1 MTYPLLPL
9 QAGSRRLALI
19 VIPLLLVLSLAATC
33 PAVPTP
39 PPAPAPTPALPVSLS
54 ATPQGTAAGQLG
66 ILPYLSAF
74 LDTDGD
80 MSVEEVATPGM
91 MPSFQPLHPRTLPRS
106 SGVTWLRL
114 EIPAAGTERTESLM
128 LDLGQGVPAGAVLYT
143 PDIDPLSRQTTWQ
156 ESQANW
162 RNLLP
167 LPLPAETPQVCF
179 IRLDGQPP
187 LWFAPTLRSLD
198 NLAGAP
204 ESLLGPGVMLA
215 LAVVMLLALLRGI
228 TERGQWR
235 FWTAL
240 YVGAALTHAV
250 LGGPDLGAGNITPAD
265 AVSAMAPGLA
275 LMFLAHLARH
285 LMQTA
290 SHSRLLDI
298 QYLLLSLPGAVL
310 ALLPL
315 WPDFSW
321 LGRFLPLWPMLALI
335 FVPTTLGA
343 WLMGVPGARRFLLGC
358 LVAALGAGLAV
369 LDLGTLLPP
378 FVQGTLPLWG
388 TALSALIIA
397 GMSAPGREAGTSA
410 EPADPLAPGR
420 PARNQTITDPNLRLL
435 DTDGNT
441 LPLMTG
447 LSQPAPAPATVE
459 AESAS
464 ATAIRRLEQALA
476 APLREIVEQD
486 RQLEQCALPHD
497 VRSRVE
503 NMGRRARQALSL
515 LHDPAGDAA
524 APAAPAPTDTARA
537 EKRVFDLRKT
547 LRQAHDTCR
556 PLAEKSGIALGWHV
570 PADLEQLYEGP
581 AGELEDVLR
590 LLLEDALRATKGGKI
605 HFAVRR
611 VPDSKHPGHL
621 LFQVRDTGTG
631 LPPEQR
637 SASLLARIWELSS
650 SHGGFLGVESGPRGT
665 SVIFTLQLHLPEA
678 SDGEDLPTVLVCAP
692 DAATRHE
699 LGAMLRDLPCT
710 CHETGTLAHGLATG
724 ARKGRTPAAVLL
736 VCGPEASVDAA
747 PLLRRYHSLA
757 ERTGPFGAVALT
769 PDQSQWDALAHAG
782 FSHALTL
789 PVSEDALRETVLEIL
804 GSHDDVADLGAPLPE
819 TRQADAPLPDLF
831 GPAAAPQADQGMPD
845 LLLSTDDIPQQTAPA
860 APAAASA
867 DLPDLFAAPAA
878 AAADTAQAEPLPLTD
893 DMRLDMPAAQTA
905 RPVADAVQPEE
916 AAPAESPVQENENA
930 PDAAEDIAPA
940 PAPAAPDFPSVP
952 MPETAE
958 TNEAAMPEAPVKE
971 EEPAAPAADMTRE
984 EPLPQQETAAA
995 AAAAPADV
1003 AAEALSDE
1011 MDSAEEAGTKAV
1023 AGADVTPPARDE
1035 AAAVSPS
1042 APAFPAPAREAAA
1055 EQAPPAD
1062 DVQTGD
1068 APTDAAE
1075 APVSDAVQ
1083 PEEAASAD
1091 SPVQENENAPEAAED
1106 VAPAPAP
1113 AAPDFPSVPVGE
1125 TAETNEAAMPEAPTR
1140 EEDTSVPAT
1149 DMTQEEPLPQQETA
1163 DAAPADVAA
1172 EALSDEMDS
1181 TDEAGAETVADTD
1194 VTPSAQDEAAAVPP
1208 SAPAFPAPAREAAA
1222 EQTLPADDVQTGDAS
1237 TDAAEAPVSDAVQPE
1252 EAASADS
1259 PVQENENAPEAAE
1272 DVAPAPAPAAPDFPS
1287 VPVAEMAE
1295 TNEAA
1300 MPEAPAREEDTAA
1313 PAAGM
1318 TREEP
1323 LPQQE
1328 TADAAPAD
1336 VAAEALSDE
1345 MDSTDEAGAE
1355 TVADTDVTPSAQDE
1369 AAAVPPSAPAFPA
1382 PAREAAAEQT
1392 LPADDVQTGDAST
1405 DAAEAPVSD
1414 AVQPE
1419 EAASADSPV
1428 QENENAPEAAEDVA
1442 PAPAPAAPDFPSVPV
1457 AEMAETNE
1465 AAMPEAPV
1473 KEAGPVA
1480 PVADMTREE
1489 PLPQQETADAAA
1501 AAPADDATGATVDEK
1516 ERTEAPVA
1524 DAQAASA
1531 TRAPAF
1537 PSVEAAASPLAGG
1550 YVSPSLRHAGEWVG
1564 EPMPIGTPVDRP
1576 APRQEETVSAPVE
1589 TVVTVRPLRRDVSPD
1604 EIARKLGKPSLVPTD
1619 KSALITPQPRKSS
1632 STGPGAGTQPA
1643 FPGAPV
1649 EEAPQAVPGS
1659 KDVSSLPD
1667 MTPDSTTLLASGR
1680 EETSR
1685 TRAAANTLMRFLSR
1699 FHTGN
1704 GQPQDKEEAR
1714 SPQAPAATAQE
1725 RQGTPRPM
1733 PRKDAPREETPGTTA
1748 DIPATTNPWIERRA
1762 ASRPVAPTPRMP
1774 VPPMPQRPQPPDDP
1788 EDPLPALMWRMD
1800 KYLAE
1805 AGYALEQRR
1814 LHLVADAAGR
1824 LAAEAESYG
1833 FRVLGRMARC
1843 VESAGRAKDLQ
1854 AVTDLLPELATAVE
1868 RHRIS
1873 MGS

>member
-1 MTYPLLPL
+1 MTYPLLPV
-9 QAGSRRLALI
+9 QAACRRLALI

-39 PPAPAPTPALPVSLS
+39 PPVPAPTPALPASLS
-54 ATPQGTAAGQLG
+54 AAPQASATGQLG

-80 MSVEEVATPGM
+80 MSVEEVAAPGM
-91 MPSFQPLHPRTLPRS
+91 MASFQPLHPRALPRS

-114 EIPAAGTERTESLM
+114 EIPAAGTARAESLM

-162 RNLLP
+162 RNLLL

-198 NLAGAP
+198 NLASAP

-285 LMQTA
+285 LMQTP

-321 LGRFLPLWPMLALI
+321 MGRFLPLWPMLALI

-397 GMSAPGREAGTSA
+397 GMSAPGRETGSSA
-410 EPADPLAPGR
+410 EATDPLAPGR
-420 PARNQTITDPNLRLL
+420 PAQNQTITDPNLRLL

-476 APLREIVEQD
+476 APLREIVEQN

-503 NMGRRARQALSL
+503 SMGRRARQALRL
-515 LHDPAGDAA
+515 LHDPAGETA
-524 APAAPAPTDTARA
+524 APATPSLTETARA

-547 LRQAHDTCR
+547 LRQTHETCR
-556 PLAEKSGIALGWHV
+556 ALAEKAGIALGWHV

-581 AGELEDVLR
+581 AGDLEDVLR
-590 LLLEDALRATKGGKI
+590 LLLEDAVRASKGGKI

-611 VPDSKHPGHL
+611 VPDSKNPGHL

-678 SDGEDLPTVLVCAP
+678 SDDEELPTVLVCAP
-692 DAATRHE
+692 DAATRRE

-710 CHETGTLAHGLATG
+710 YHETGTLAHGLAAG

-736 VCGPEASVDAA
+736 ICGPEASVDAA

-789 PVSEDALRETVLEIL
+789 PVAEDALRETVLEIL

-819 TRQADAPLPDLF
+819 SRQAEAPLPDLF
-831 GPAAAPQADQGMPD
+831 GPAPAPQADQGMPD
-845 LLLSTDDIPQQTAPA
+845 LLLSTDDVPQQTAPA
-860 APAAASA
+860 APAATSG

-878 AAADTAQAEPLPLTD
+878 AVADAAPAEPLPLTD
-893 DMRLDMPAAQTA
+893 DMRLDAPAAQ
-905 RPVADAVQPEE
+905 PVADAAQPVEPAAADSPVQEKENASDATADEIPAAPTAPAFPSVPIAETPADAMPEAPVEAKEE
-916 AAPAESPVQENENA
+916 AAAPANETAQDEEKPRQETTADAAPAAPADGPDKADEAPAARADDAEEPVAAAPAPADVASPVQDESAVAPLSAPASPAQEAEAEQPLPGDDVHADAAQPVEPAAADSPVQEKENAPDATADEVPAAPTAPAFPSVPVAETPADAMPEAPVEAKEEAAAPADETAQDEEEPRQEMTADAAPTAPVDGPDEAPAARADDAEESVTAAPAPADVTSPAQEGSAAAPLSAPATPAQESEAEQPLPGDDAREDAAEAPVADAAQPAEPAATDSPVQENENA
-930 PDAAEDIAPA
+930 PDASADEV
-940 PAPAAPDFPSVP
+940 PAAP
-952 MPETAE
+952 T
-958 TNEAAMPEAPVKE
+958 
-971 EEPAAPAADMTRE
+971 APA
-984 EPLPQQETAAA
+984 
-995 AAAAPADV
+995 
-1003 AAEALSDE
+1003 
-1011 MDSAEEAGTKAV
+1011 
-1023 AGADVTPPARDE
+1023 
-1035 AAAVSPS
+1035 
-1042 APAFPAPAREAAA
+1042 
-1055 EQAPPAD
+1055 
-1062 DVQTGD
+1062 
-1068 APTDAAE
+1068 
-1075 APVSDAVQ
+1075 
-1083 PEEAASAD
+1083 
-1091 SPVQENENAPEAAED
+1091 
-1106 VAPAPAP
+1106 
-1113 AAPDFPSVPVGE
+1113 
-1125 TAETNEAAMPEAPTR
+1125 
-1140 EEDTSVPAT
+1140 
-1149 DMTQEEPLPQQETA
+1149 
-1163 DAAPADVAA
+1163 
-1172 EALSDEMDS
+1172 
-1181 TDEAGAETVADTD
+1181 
-1194 VTPSAQDEAAAVPP
+1194 
-1208 SAPAFPAPAREAAA
+1208 
-1222 EQTLPADDVQTGDAS
+1222 
-1237 TDAAEAPVSDAVQPE
+1237 
-1252 EAASADS
+1252 
-1259 PVQENENAPEAAE
+1259 
-1272 DVAPAPAPAAPDFPS
+1272 FPS
-1287 VPVAEMAE
+1287 VPVAE
-1295 TNEAA
+1295 TH
-1300 MPEAPAREEDTAA
+1300 D
-1313 PAAGM
+1313 
-1318 TREEP
+1318 
-1323 LPQQE
+1323 
-1328 TADAAPAD
+1328 DA
-1336 VAAEALSDE
+1336 L
-1345 MDSTDEAGAE
+1345 
-1355 TVADTDVTPSAQDE
+1355 
-1369 AAAVPPSAPAFPA
+1369 
-1382 PAREAAAEQT
+1382 
-1392 LPADDVQTGDAST
+1392 
-1405 DAAEAPVSD
+1405 
-1414 AVQPE
+1414 
-1419 EAASADSPV
+1419 
-1428 QENENAPEAAEDVA
+1428 
-1442 PAPAPAAPDFPSVPV
+1442 
-1457 AEMAETNE
+1457 
-1465 AAMPEAPV
+1465 PEAPV
-1473 KEAGPVA
+1473 EAKE
-1480 PVADMTREE
+1480 
-1489 PLPQQETADAAA
+1489 
-1501 AAPADDATGATVDEK
+1501 
-1516 ERTEAPVA
+1516 
-1524 DAQAASA
+1524 
-1531 TRAPAF
+1531 
-1537 PSVEAAASPLAGG
+1537 EAAASPLSGG

-1564 EPMPIGTPVDRP
+1564 EPMPIGTPVSRP
-1576 APRQEETVSAPVE
+1576 APRQEETASAPVE

-1619 KSALITPQPRKSS
+1619 RSALITPQPRKSS
-1632 STGPGAGTQPA
+1632 SSGPAAGTQPA

-1704 GQPQDKEEAR
+1704 SQPQDREEEDKG
-1714 SPQAPAATAQE
+1714 PQAPAATVQE

-1733 PRKDAPREETPGTTA
+1733 PKKEAPREETTETTA
-1748 DIPATTNPWIERRA
+1748 DIPATTNPWIERRTA
-1762 ASRPVAPTPRMP
+1762 PRPVAPTPRMP

>member
-447 LSQPAPAPATVE
+447 LSQSAPAPATVE

-476 APLREIVEQD
+476 APLREIVEQN

-524 APAAPAPTDTARA
+524 APVVPAPADTARA

-547 LRQAHDTCR
+547 LRQTHDTCR

-878 AAADTAQAEPLPLTD
+878 AAADTAQTEPLPLTD
-893 DMRLDMPAAQTA
+893 DMRLDTPAAQTA
-905 RPVADAVQPEE
+905 RPVADAAQPEE
-916 AAPAESPVQENENA
+916 AAP
-930 PDAAEDIAPA
+930 
-940 PAPAAPDFPSVP
+940 
-952 MPETAE
+952 
-958 TNEAAMPEAPVKE
+958 
-971 EEPAAPAADMTRE
+971 
-984 EPLPQQETAAA
+984 
-995 AAAAPADV
+995 
-1003 AAEALSDE
+1003 
-1011 MDSAEEAGTKAV
+1011 
-1023 AGADVTPPARDE
+1023 
-1035 AAAVSPS
+1035 
-1042 APAFPAPAREAAA
+1042 
-1055 EQAPPAD
+1055 
-1062 DVQTGD
+1062 
-1068 APTDAAE
+1068 
-1075 APVSDAVQ
+1075 
-1083 PEEAASAD
+1083 AD

-1113 AAPDFPSVPVGE
+1113 
-1125 TAETNEAAMPEAPTR
+1125 T
-1140 EEDTSVPAT
+1140 
-1149 DMTQEEPLPQQETA
+1149 
-1163 DAAPADVAA
+1163 
-1172 EALSDEMDS
+1172 
-1181 TDEAGAETVADTD
+1181 
-1194 VTPSAQDEAAAVPP
+1194 
-1208 SAPAFPAPAREAAA
+1208 
-1222 EQTLPADDVQTGDAS
+1222 
-1237 TDAAEAPVSDAVQPE
+1237 
-1252 EAASADS
+1252 
-1259 PVQENENAPEAAE
+1259 
-1272 DVAPAPAPAAPDFPS
+1272 APDFPS
-1287 VPVAEMAE
+1287 VPVAETAE
-1295 TNEAA
+1295 TSEAA
-1300 MPEAPAREEDTAA
+1300 MSEAPAREEDTAV
-1313 PAAGM
+1313 PA
-1318 TREEP
+1318 T
-1323 LPQQE
+1323 
-1328 TADAAPAD
+1328 
-1336 VAAEALSDE
+1336 
-1345 MDSTDEAGAE
+1345 
-1355 TVADTDVTPSAQDE
+1355 
-1369 AAAVPPSAPAFPA
+1369 
-1382 PAREAAAEQT
+1382 
-1392 LPADDVQTGDAST
+1392 
-1405 DAAEAPVSD
+1405 
-1414 AVQPE
+1414 
-1419 EAASADSPV
+1419 
-1428 QENENAPEAAEDVA
+1428 
-1442 PAPAPAAPDFPSVPV
+1442 
-1457 AEMAETNE
+1457 
-1465 AAMPEAPV
+1465 
-1473 KEAGPVA
+1473 
-1480 PVADMTREE
+1480 DMTQEE

>member
-1 MTYPLLPL
+1 MTYPLLSL
-9 QAGSRRLALI
+9 QAGFRRLALI

-476 APLREIVEQD
+476 APLREIVEQN

-524 APAAPAPTDTARA
+524 APAAPAPADTARA

-710 CHETGTLAHGLATG
+710 CHETGTLAHGLAAG

-736 VCGPEASVDAA
+736 ICGPEASVDAA

-878 AAADTAQAEPLPLTD
+878 AAADTAQTEPLPLTD
-893 DMRLDMPAAQTA
+893 DMRLDTPAAQTA

-916 AAPAESPVQENENA
+916 AASADSPVQENENA

-952 MPETAE
+952 VAETAE
-958 TNEAAMPEAPVKE
+958 TNDAAMPEAPVKEEGPAAPAADMTREEPLPQQETADAGTPADTAAEALSDEMDSTDEAGAEMVADADVTPPAQDEAAAVPPSAPAFPAPARETAAEQAPPADGVQTSDAPTDAAEAPVSDAVQPEEAASADSPVQENENTPEAAEDVAPAPAPAAPDFPSVPVAETAETNDAAMPEAPVKE

-984 EPLPQQETAAA
+984 EPLPQQETA
-995 AAAAPADV
+995 
-1003 AAEALSDE
+1003 
-1011 MDSAEEAGTKAV
+1011 
-1023 AGADVTPPARDE
+1023 
-1035 AAAVSPS
+1035 
-1042 APAFPAPAREAAA
+1042 
-1055 EQAPPAD
+1055 
-1062 DVQTGD
+1062 
-1068 APTDAAE
+1068 
-1075 APVSDAVQ
+1075 
-1083 PEEAASAD
+1083 
-1091 SPVQENENAPEAAED
+1091 
-1106 VAPAPAP
+1106 
-1113 AAPDFPSVPVGE
+1113 
-1125 TAETNEAAMPEAPTR
+1125 
-1140 EEDTSVPAT
+1140 
-1149 DMTQEEPLPQQETA
+1149 

-1181 TDEAGAETVADTD
+1181 TEEAGAKAMTDTD
-1194 VTPSAQDEAAAVPP
+1194 VPSPARDETAAVPP

-1222 EQTLPADDVQTGDAS
+1222 EQALPADDVQTGDAP
-1237 TDAAEAPVSDAVQPE
+1237 TDAAEAPMSDAVQPE

-1259 PVQENENAPEAAE
+1259 PVQE
-1272 DVAPAPAPAAPDFPS
+1272 S
-1287 VPVAEMAE
+1287 
-1295 TNEAA
+1295 
-1300 MPEAPAREEDTAA
+1300 
-1313 PAAGM
+1313 
-1318 TREEP
+1318 
-1323 LPQQE
+1323 
-1328 TADAAPAD
+1328 
-1336 VAAEALSDE
+1336 
-1345 MDSTDEAGAE
+1345 
-1355 TVADTDVTPSAQDE
+1355 
-1369 AAAVPPSAPAFPA
+1369 
-1382 PAREAAAEQT
+1382 
-1392 LPADDVQTGDAST
+1392 
-1405 DAAEAPVSD
+1405 
-1414 AVQPE
+1414 
-1419 EAASADSPV
+1419 
-1428 QENENAPEAAEDVA
+1428 ENAPEAAEDVA

-1480 PVADMTREE
+1480 PAADMTREE

>member
-524 APAAPAPTDTARA
+524 APAAPAPADTARA

-984 EPLPQQETAAA
+984 EPLPQQETADAD
-995 AAAAPADV
+995 APADA
-1003 AAEALSDE
+1003 AAETLSDE
-1011 MDSAEEAGTKAV
+1011 MDSTEEAGAKAMTDT
-1023 AGADVTPPARDE
+1023 DVPSPARDE
-1035 AAAVSPS
+1035 TAAVSPS
-1042 APAFPAPAREAAA
+1042 APAFPAPARETAA

-1062 DVQTGD
+1062 GVQTSD
-1068 APTDAAE
+1068 AP
-1075 APVSDAVQ
+1075 
-1083 PEEAASAD
+1083 
-1091 SPVQENENAPEAAED
+1091 
-1106 VAPAPAP
+1106 
-1113 AAPDFPSVPVGE
+1113 
-1125 TAETNEAAMPEAPTR
+1125 
-1140 EEDTSVPAT
+1140 
-1149 DMTQEEPLPQQETA
+1149 
-1163 DAAPADVAA
+1163 
-1172 EALSDEMDS
+1172 
-1181 TDEAGAETVADTD
+1181 
-1194 VTPSAQDEAAAVPP
+1194 
-1208 SAPAFPAPAREAAA
+1208 
-1222 EQTLPADDVQTGDAS
+1222 
-1237 TDAAEAPVSDAVQPE
+1237 
-1252 EAASADS
+1252 
-1259 PVQENENAPEAAE
+1259 
-1272 DVAPAPAPAAPDFPS
+1272 
-1287 VPVAEMAE
+1287 
-1295 TNEAA
+1295 
-1300 MPEAPAREEDTAA
+1300 
-1313 PAAGM
+1313 
-1318 TREEP
+1318 
-1323 LPQQE
+1323 
-1328 TADAAPAD
+1328 
-1336 VAAEALSDE
+1336 
-1345 MDSTDEAGAE
+1345 
-1355 TVADTDVTPSAQDE
+1355 
-1369 AAAVPPSAPAFPA
+1369 
-1382 PAREAAAEQT
+1382 
-1392 LPADDVQTGDAST
+1392 T

-1473 KEAGPVA
+1473 KEEEPAA
-1480 PVADMTREE
+1480 PAADMTREE

-1704 GQPQDKEEAR
+1704 GQPQDKEEAK
-1714 SPQAPAATAQE
+1714 SPQAPAGTAQE

-1733 PRKDAPREETPGTTA
+1733 PRKDAPREETPGPTA

>member
-524 APAAPAPTDTARA
+524 APAAPAPADTARA

-692 DAATRHE
+692 DAATRRE

-710 CHETGTLAHGLATG
+710 CHETGTLAHGLAAG

-845 LLLSTDDIPQQTAPA
+845 LLLSTDDIPQRTAPA

-878 AAADTAQAEPLPLTD
+878 AAADTAQTEPLPLTD
-893 DMRLDMPAAQTA
+893 DMRLDTPAAQTA
-905 RPVADAVQPEE
+905 RPVVDAVQPEE
-916 AAPAESPVQENENA
+916 AASTDSPVQENENA
-930 PDAAEDIAPA
+930 PEAVEDVAPA

-971 EEPAAPAADMTRE
+971 EGPAAPAADMTQE
-984 EPLPQQETAAA
+984 EPLPQQETADA
-995 AAAAPADV
+995 AAAAPADD
-1003 AAEALSDE
+1003 AAETLSDE
-1011 MDSAEEAGTKAV
+1011 MDSTDEAGAETV
-1023 AGADVTPPARDE
+1023 ADTDVTPSAQDE

-1113 AAPDFPSVPVGE
+1113 AAPDFPSVPVAE
-1125 TAETNEAAMPEAPTR
+1125 MAETNEAAMPEAPTR

-1149 DMTQEEPLPQQETA
+1149 
-1163 DAAPADVAA
+1163 
-1172 EALSDEMDS
+1172 
-1181 TDEAGAETVADTD
+1181 
-1194 VTPSAQDEAAAVPP
+1194 
-1208 SAPAFPAPAREAAA
+1208 
-1222 EQTLPADDVQTGDAS
+1222 
-1237 TDAAEAPVSDAVQPE
+1237 
-1252 EAASADS
+1252 
-1259 PVQENENAPEAAE
+1259 
-1272 DVAPAPAPAAPDFPS
+1272 
-1287 VPVAEMAE
+1287 
-1295 TNEAA
+1295 
-1300 MPEAPAREEDTAA
+1300 
-1313 PAAGM
+1313 
-1318 TREEP
+1318 
-1323 LPQQE
+1323 
-1328 TADAAPAD
+1328 
-1336 VAAEALSDE
+1336 
-1345 MDSTDEAGAE
+1345 
-1355 TVADTDVTPSAQDE
+1355 
-1369 AAAVPPSAPAFPA
+1369 
-1382 PAREAAAEQT
+1382 
-1392 LPADDVQTGDAST
+1392 
-1405 DAAEAPVSD
+1405 
-1414 AVQPE
+1414 
-1419 EAASADSPV
+1419 
-1428 QENENAPEAAEDVA
+1428 
-1442 PAPAPAAPDFPSVPV
+1442 
-1457 AEMAETNE
+1457 
-1465 AAMPEAPV
+1465 
-1473 KEAGPVA
+1473 
-1480 PVADMTREE
+1480 DMTREE

-1501 AAPADDATGATVDEK
+1501 AAPADDATGSTVDEK
-1516 ERTEAPVA
+1516 ERTEAPVS

-1537 PSVEAAASPLAGG
+1537 PSVEATASPLAGG

-1564 EPMPIGTPVDRP
+1564 EPMPIGTPVSRP
-1576 APRQEETVSAPVE
+1576 APRQEETVSSPVE

-1632 STGPGAGTQPA
+1632 NTGPAAGTQPA

-1649 EEAPQAVPGS
+1649 EETPQAVPGS

-1704 GQPQDKEEAR
+1704 SQPQDKEEAT
-1714 SPQAPAATAQE
+1714 SPQTPAATAQE

-1733 PRKDAPREETPGTTA
+1733 PKKEAPREETPGTTA
-1748 DIPATTNPWIERRA
+1748 DIPATANPWIERRTA
-1762 ASRPVAPTPRMP
+1762 PRPVAPTPRMP

>member
-476 APLREIVEQD
+476 APLREIVEQN
-486 RQLEQCALPHD
+486 RQLEQCVLPHD

-515 LHDPAGDAA
+515 LHDPAGDAP
-524 APAAPAPTDTARA
+524 APAAPAPADTARA

-665 SVIFTLQLHLPEA
+665 SVIFTLQLHLPDA

-710 CHETGTLAHGLATG
+710 CHETGTLAHGLAAG

-819 TRQADAPLPDLF
+819 TRQTDAPLPDLF

-867 DLPDLFAAPAA
+867 DLPDLFAAPANA
-878 AAADTAQAEPLPLTD
+878 TADTAQTDPLPLTD
-893 DMRLDMPAAQTA
+893 DMRLDTPAAQTA

-916 AAPAESPVQENENA
+916 AAPADSPVQENENA
-930 PDAAEDIAPA
+930 PEAAEDVAPP

-952 MPETAE
+952 MAETAE
-958 TNEAAMPEAPVKE
+958 TSEAAMPEAPVKE
-971 EEPAAPAADMTRE
+971 AGPAAPAADMTRE
-984 EPLPQQETAAA
+984 EPLPQQETADAG
-995 AAAAPADV
+995 APAD
-1003 AAEALSDE
+1003 AAADTLSDE
-1011 MDSAEEAGTKAV
+1011 MDSTEEAGAKAV
-1023 AGADVTPPARDE
+1023 ADADVPSPARDE

-1042 APAFPAPAREAAA
+1042 APAFPAPARETAA
-1055 EQAPPAD
+1055 EQTLPAD

-1068 APTDAAE
+1068 VRTDADE

-1083 PEEAASAD
+1083 PEEAAPAD

-1106 VAPAPAP
+1106 VAPPPAP
-1113 AAPDFPSVPVGE
+1113 AAPDFPSVPMAE
-1125 TAETNEAAMPEAPTR
+1125 TAET
-1140 EEDTSVPAT
+1140 S
-1149 DMTQEEPLPQQETA
+1149 
-1163 DAAPADVAA
+1163 
-1172 EALSDEMDS
+1172 
-1181 TDEAGAETVADTD
+1181 
-1194 VTPSAQDEAAAVPP
+1194 
-1208 SAPAFPAPAREAAA
+1208 
-1222 EQTLPADDVQTGDAS
+1222 
-1237 TDAAEAPVSDAVQPE
+1237 
-1252 EAASADS
+1252 
-1259 PVQENENAPEAAE
+1259 
-1272 DVAPAPAPAAPDFPS
+1272 
-1287 VPVAEMAE
+1287 
-1295 TNEAA
+1295 
-1300 MPEAPAREEDTAA
+1300 
-1313 PAAGM
+1313 
-1318 TREEP
+1318 
-1323 LPQQE
+1323 
-1328 TADAAPAD
+1328 
-1336 VAAEALSDE
+1336 
-1345 MDSTDEAGAE
+1345 
-1355 TVADTDVTPSAQDE
+1355 
-1369 AAAVPPSAPAFPA
+1369 
-1382 PAREAAAEQT
+1382 
-1392 LPADDVQTGDAST
+1392 
-1405 DAAEAPVSD
+1405 
-1414 AVQPE
+1414 
-1419 EAASADSPV
+1419 
-1428 QENENAPEAAEDVA
+1428 
-1442 PAPAPAAPDFPSVPV
+1442 
-1457 AEMAETNE
+1457 E

-1473 KEAGPVA
+1473 KEAGPAA
-1480 PVADMTREE
+1480 PAADMTREE
-1489 PLPQQETADAAA
+1489 PLPQQEAADAAA
-1501 AAPADDATGATVDEK
+1501 AAPADAATGATVDEK

-1524 DAQAASA
+1524 DAQASA

-1537 PSVEAAASPLAGG
+1537 PSVEAVASPLAGG

-1564 EPMPIGTPVDRP
+1564 EPMPIGTPVNRP

-1748 DIPATTNPWIERRA
+1748 DIPATTNPWIERRT

>member
-54 ATPQGTAAGQLG
+54 ATPQGAAAGQLG

-265 AVSAMAPGLA
+265 AISAMAPGLA

-476 APLREIVEQD
+476 APLREIVEQN

-503 NMGRRARQALSL
+503 NMGRRVRQALSL
-515 LHDPAGDAA
+515 LHDPAGDAP
-524 APAAPAPTDTARA
+524 APAAPAPADTARA

-692 DAATRHE
+692 DAATRRE

-710 CHETGTLAHGLATG
+710 CHETGTLAHGLAAG

-736 VCGPEASVDAA
+736 ICGPEASVDAA

-878 AAADTAQAEPLPLTD
+878 AAADTAQAETLPLTD
-893 DMRLDMPAAQTA
+893 DMRLDTPAAQTA

-916 AAPAESPVQENENA
+916 AA
-930 PDAAEDIAPA
+930 
-940 PAPAAPDFPSVP
+940 
-952 MPETAE
+952 
-958 TNEAAMPEAPVKE
+958 
-971 EEPAAPAADMTRE
+971 
-984 EPLPQQETAAA
+984 
-995 AAAAPADV
+995 
-1003 AAEALSDE
+1003 
-1011 MDSAEEAGTKAV
+1011 
-1023 AGADVTPPARDE
+1023 
-1035 AAAVSPS
+1035 
-1042 APAFPAPAREAAA
+1042 
-1055 EQAPPAD
+1055 
-1062 DVQTGD
+1062 
-1068 APTDAAE
+1068 
-1075 APVSDAVQ
+1075 
-1083 PEEAASAD
+1083 SAD
-1091 SPVQENENAPEAAED
+1091 SPVQESENAPEAAED

-1113 AAPDFPSVPVGE
+1113 AAPDFPSVPVAE
-1125 TAETNEAAMPEAPTR
+1125 TAETNEAAMPEAPAR
-1140 EEDTSVPAT
+1140 EEDTAVPAT

-1181 TDEAGAETVADTD
+1181 TDEAGAETVADAD
-1194 VTPSAQDEAAAVPP
+1194 VTPPARDEAAAVSP

-1222 EQTLPADDVQTGDAS
+1222 EQAPPADGVQTGDAP

-1259 PVQENENAPEAAE
+1259 PVQEHENAPEAAE

-1287 VPVAEMAE
+1287 VPVAETAE
-1295 TNEAA
+1295 TSEAA
-1300 MPEAPAREEDTAA
+1300 MPEAPAREADTAV
-1313 PAAGM
+1313 PATDM
-1318 TREEP
+1318 TQEEP

-1355 TVADTDVTPSAQDE
+1355 TVADADVTPPARDE
-1369 AAAVPPSAPAFPA
+1369 AAAVSPSAPAFPA
-1382 PAREAAAEQT
+1382 PAREAAAEQAP
-1392 LPADDVQTGDAST
+1392 PADGVQTGDAPT

-1419 EAASADSPV
+1419 EVASADSPV

-1442 PAPAPAAPDFPSVPV
+1442 PPPAPAAPDFPSVP
-1457 AEMAETNE
+1457 MAETAETSE

-1473 KEAGPVA
+1473 KEEGPAA
-1480 PVADMTREE
+1480 PAADMTREE
-1489 PLPQQETADAAA
+1489 PLPQQEAADAAA
-1501 AAPADDATGATVDEK
+1501 AAPADAATGATVDEK

-1524 DAQAASA
+1524 DAQASA

-1537 PSVEAAASPLAGG
+1537 PSVEAVASPIAGG

-1632 STGPGAGTQPA
+1632 STGPAAGTQPA

-1748 DIPATTNPWIERRA
+1748 DIPATTNPWIERRT

>member
-9 QAGSRRLALI
+9 QAGTRRLALI
-19 VIPLLLVLSLAATC
+19 VIPLLLVLCLAATC

-114 EIPAAGTERTESLM
+114 EIPAAGTERAESLM

-198 NLAGAP
+198 NLASAP

-420 PARNQTITDPNLRLL
+420 PAQNQTITDPNLRLL

-476 APLREIVEQD
+476 APLREIVEQN

-497 VRSRVE
+497 ARSRVE

-524 APAAPAPTDTARA
+524 APAAPTPADTARA

-710 CHETGTLAHGLATG
+710 CHETGTLAHGLAAG

-736 VCGPEASVDAA
+736 ICGPEASVDAA

-860 APAAASA
+860 APAAASG

-878 AAADTAQAEPLPLTD
+878 AAADTAQAEPLTLTD
-893 DMRLDMPAAQTA
+893 DMRLDTPAAQTA
-905 RPVADAVQPEE
+905 RPVANAVQPEE
-916 AAPAESPVQENENA
+916 AASADSSVQENENA
-930 PDAAEDIAPA
+930 PEAAEDVVPA
-940 PAPAAPDFPSVP
+940 PAPAVPDFPSVP
-952 MPETAE
+952 VAEMVETAE
-958 TNEAAMPEAPVKE
+958 KNDVAMPEAPAKE
-971 EEPAAPAADMTRE
+971 EEPAAPAAGMTQA
-984 EPLPQQETAAA
+984 EPLPQQETADAD
-995 AAAAPADV
+995 APADA
-1003 AAEALSDE
+1003 AAEALSDK
-1011 MDSAEEAGTKAV
+1011 MDSAEEAGAEAV
-1023 AGADVTPPARDE
+1023 ADADVTPPAQDE
-1035 AAAVSPS
+1035 AAEVSPS
-1042 APAFPAPAREAAA
+1042 APVFPAPAQEAATD
-1055 EQAPPAD
+1055 QPLSVD
-1062 DVQTGD
+1062 DVQTDD
-1068 APTDAAE
+1068 ARAGADE
-1075 APVSDAVQ
+1075 APVSDTAQ

-1091 SPVQENENAPEAAED
+1091 SPVQE
-1106 VAPAPAP
+1106 
-1113 AAPDFPSVPVGE
+1113 S
-1125 TAETNEAAMPEAPTR
+1125 
-1140 EEDTSVPAT
+1140 
-1149 DMTQEEPLPQQETA
+1149 
-1163 DAAPADVAA
+1163 
-1172 EALSDEMDS
+1172 
-1181 TDEAGAETVADTD
+1181 
-1194 VTPSAQDEAAAVPP
+1194 
-1208 SAPAFPAPAREAAA
+1208 
-1222 EQTLPADDVQTGDAS
+1222 
-1237 TDAAEAPVSDAVQPE
+1237 
-1252 EAASADS
+1252 
-1259 PVQENENAPEAAE
+1259 ENAPEAAE

-1287 VPVAEMAE
+1287 VPVAEMVE
-1295 TNEAA
+1295 TNDAA
-1300 MPEAPAREEDTAA
+1300 MPEAPAKEEEPAA

-1318 TREEP
+1318 TQEE
-1323 LPQQE
+1323 
-1328 TADAAPAD
+1328 T
-1336 VAAEALSDE
+1336 
-1345 MDSTDEAGAE
+1345 
-1355 TVADTDVTPSAQDE
+1355 
-1369 AAAVPPSAPAFPA
+1369 
-1382 PAREAAAEQT
+1382 
-1392 LPADDVQTGDAST
+1392 
-1405 DAAEAPVSD
+1405 
-1414 AVQPE
+1414 
-1419 EAASADSPV
+1419 
-1428 QENENAPEAAEDVA
+1428 
-1442 PAPAPAAPDFPSVPV
+1442 
-1457 AEMAETNE
+1457 
-1465 AAMPEAPV
+1465 
-1473 KEAGPVA
+1473 
-1480 PVADMTREE
+1480 
-1489 PLPQQETADAAA
+1489 LPQQETADAAA
-1501 AAPADDATGATVDEK
+1501 AAPTDDATGSTVDEK
-1516 ERTEAPVA
+1516 EPTEAPVS
-1524 DAQAASA
+1524 DAQAAPVM
-1531 TRAPAF
+1531 RAPAF

-1632 STGPGAGTQPA
+1632 STGPAAGAQPA

-1704 GQPQDKEEAR
+1704 SQPQDKEEAK
-1714 SPQAPAATAQE
+1714 SPQTPAATAQE

-1733 PRKDAPREETPGTTA
+1733 PRKEAPREETPGTTA
-1748 DIPATTNPWIERRA
+1748 DIPATTNPWIERRTA
-1762 ASRPVAPTPRMP
+1762 PRPVAPTPRMP

>member
-9 QAGSRRLALI
+9 QAGFRRLALI

-114 EIPAAGTERTESLM
+114 EIPAAGTESTESLM

-524 APAAPAPTDTARA
+524 APAAPAPADTARA

-692 DAATRHE
+692 DTATRRE

-710 CHETGTLAHGLATG
+710 CHETGTLAHGLAAG

-878 AAADTAQAEPLPLTD
+878 AAADTAQTEPLPLTD
-893 DMRLDMPAAQTA
+893 DMRLDTPAAQTA
-905 RPVADAVQPEE
+905 RPVV
-916 AAPAESPVQENENA
+916 
-930 PDAAEDIAPA
+930 
-940 PAPAAPDFPSVP
+940 
-952 MPETAE
+952 
-958 TNEAAMPEAPVKE
+958 
-971 EEPAAPAADMTRE
+971 
-984 EPLPQQETAAA
+984 
-995 AAAAPADV
+995 
-1003 AAEALSDE
+1003 
-1011 MDSAEEAGTKAV
+1011 
-1023 AGADVTPPARDE
+1023 
-1035 AAAVSPS
+1035 
-1042 APAFPAPAREAAA
+1042 
-1055 EQAPPAD
+1055 
-1062 DVQTGD
+1062 
-1068 APTDAAE
+1068 
-1075 APVSDAVQ
+1075 DAVQ
-1083 PEEAASAD
+1083 PEEAASTD
-1091 SPVQENENAPEAAED
+1091 SPVQENENAPEAVED

-1125 TAETNEAAMPEAPTR
+1125 MAETNEAAMPEAPTR
-1140 EEDTSVPAT
+1140 EEDTSAPAA
-1149 DMTQEEPLPQQETA
+1149 DMTREEPLPQQETA
-1163 DAAPADVAA
+1163 DADAPADAAA

-1181 TDEAGAETVADTD
+1181 TDEAGTETVADTD
-1194 VTPSAQDEAAAVPP
+1194 VTPPAQDEAAAVPP

-1222 EQTLPADDVQTGDAS
+1222 EQTLPADDVQTGDAP

-1252 EAASADS
+1252 EAA
-1259 PVQENENAPEAAE
+1259 P
-1272 DVAPAPAPAAPDFPS
+1272 
-1287 VPVAEMAE
+1287 
-1295 TNEAA
+1295 
-1300 MPEAPAREEDTAA
+1300 
-1313 PAAGM
+1313 
-1318 TREEP
+1318 
-1323 LPQQE
+1323 
-1328 TADAAPAD
+1328 
-1336 VAAEALSDE
+1336 
-1345 MDSTDEAGAE
+1345 
-1355 TVADTDVTPSAQDE
+1355 
-1369 AAAVPPSAPAFPA
+1369 
-1382 PAREAAAEQT
+1382 
-1392 LPADDVQTGDAST
+1392 
-1405 DAAEAPVSD
+1405 
-1414 AVQPE
+1414 
-1419 EAASADSPV
+1419 ADSPV

-1473 KEAGPVA
+1473 KEAGPAA
-1480 PVADMTREE
+1480 PAADMTREE

-1632 STGPGAGTQPA
+1632 STGPAAGTQPA

-1748 DIPATTNPWIERRA
+1748 DIPATTHPWIERRT

>member
-1 MTYPLLPL
+1 MTHPLLPT
-9 QAGSRRLALI
+9 QAASRRLALI

-39 PPAPAPTPALPVSLS
+39 PPASAPTPALPADLS
-54 ATPQGTAAGQLG
+54 ATPRGSAAGQLD

-80 MSVEEVATPGM
+80 RSVEEVAAPGM
-91 MPSFQPLHPRTLPRS
+91 LSSFRPLHPRTLPRS

-114 EIPAAGTERTESLM
+114 EIPAAGPGRPAPLV

-143 PDIDPLSRQTTWQ
+143 PGIDPLSRQTTWQ
-156 ESQANW
+156 EDRANW
-162 RNLLP
+162 RNLLC
-167 LPLPAETPQVCF
+167 LPLPGETPQICY

-187 LWFAPTLRSLD
+187 LWVAPTLRSLD
-198 NLAGAP
+198 NLADAP
-204 ESLLGPGVMLA
+204 ECLLGPGVMLA

-265 AVSAMAPGLA
+265 AVSAMTPGLA

-321 LGRFLPLWPMLALI
+321 MGRYLPLWPMLALI

-369 LDLGTLLPP
+369 LDFGTLLPP

-397 GMSAPGREAGTSA
+397 GMSAPGRETETAAAG
-410 EPADPLAPGR
+410 PADPPAPDR
-420 PARNQTITDPNLRLL
+420 SAQSQTITDPNLRLL
-435 DTDGNT
+435 DTEGNT

-459 AESAS
+459 ADSAS

-476 APLREIVEQD
+476 VPLRELVEQN
-486 RQLEQCALPHD
+486 RQLEQCSLPHD

-503 NMGRRARQALSL
+503 GMGRRARQALRL

-524 APAAPAPTDTARA
+524 APAAPAPTDGARA
-537 EKRVFDLRKT
+537 ATRAFDLRRMLQKT
-547 LRQAHDTCR
+547 HEHCR
-556 PLAEKSGIALGWHV
+556 ALAEKSGIALGWHV
-570 PADLEQLYEGP
+570 PSDLEQRYEGP
-581 AGELEDVLR
+581 AGDLEETLR
-590 LLLEDALRATKGGKI
+590 LLLEDAVRASKGGKV
-605 HFAVRR
+605 HFAVRH

-637 SASLLARIWELSS
+637 SAPLLARIWELSS
-650 SHGGFLGVESGPRGT
+650 AHGGFLGVESGPRGT
-665 SVIFTLQLHLPEA
+665 SVIFTLQLQLPEA
-678 SDGEDLPTVLVCAP
+678 SADDLPTVLVCAP
-692 DAATRHE
+692 DAATRRE

-710 CHETGTLAHGLATG
+710 CRETGTLAHGLAAG
-724 ARKGRTPAAVLL
+724 ARRGGTPATVLL
-736 VCGPEASVDAA
+736 VCGPEASVEAA
-747 PLLRRYHSLA
+747 PMLRRYHGLA

-769 PDQSQWDALAHAG
+769 PDQSQWDALANAG

-831 GPAAAPQADQGMPD
+831 GPVAAPQADQGMPD
-845 LLLSTDDIPQQTAPA
+845 LLLSTDDMPERTVPA
-860 APAAASA
+860 AQAATGG
-867 DLPDLFAAPAA
+867 DLPDLFAAPASAGAEA
-878 AAADTAQAEPLPLTD
+878 APAAPLSLTD
-893 DMRLDMPAAQTA
+893 DMRCDAPVAPVAPVAQTA
-905 RPVADAVQPEE
+905 RPEAEQPLPADDEQSGAVRADAAAASAADDAQP
-916 AAPAESPVQENENA
+916 V
-930 PDAAEDIAPA
+930 APA
-940 PAPAAPDFPSVP
+940 P
-952 MPETAE
+952 
-958 TNEAAMPEAPVKE
+958 
-971 EEPAAPAADMTRE
+971 
-984 EPLPQQETAAA
+984 
-995 AAAAPADV
+995 
-1003 AAEALSDE
+1003 
-1011 MDSAEEAGTKAV
+1011 
-1023 AGADVTPPARDE
+1023 
-1035 AAAVSPS
+1035 
-1042 APAFPAPAREAAA
+1042 
-1055 EQAPPAD
+1055 
-1062 DVQTGD
+1062 
-1068 APTDAAE
+1068 
-1075 APVSDAVQ
+1075 
-1083 PEEAASAD
+1083 AD
-1091 SPVQENENAPEAAED
+1091 SPVQENDAAPEAAED
-1106 VAPAPAP
+1106 GGPAPAP
-1113 AAPDFPSVPVGE
+1113 
-1125 TAETNEAAMPEAPTR
+1125 T
-1140 EEDTSVPAT
+1140 
-1149 DMTQEEPLPQQETA
+1149 
-1163 DAAPADVAA
+1163 
-1172 EALSDEMDS
+1172 
-1181 TDEAGAETVADTD
+1181 
-1194 VTPSAQDEAAAVPP
+1194 
-1208 SAPAFPAPAREAAA
+1208 
-1222 EQTLPADDVQTGDAS
+1222 
-1237 TDAAEAPVSDAVQPE
+1237 
-1252 EAASADS
+1252 
-1259 PVQENENAPEAAE
+1259 
-1272 DVAPAPAPAAPDFPS
+1272 APDFPS
-1287 VPVAEMAE
+1287 VPVAAMDD
-1295 TNEAA
+1295 AA
-1300 MPEAPAREEDTAA
+1300 TQEAPLEEEKEGAPTAEA
-1313 PAAGM
+1313 PQ
-1318 TREEP
+1318 EEA
-1323 LPQQE
+1323 LSQQG
-1328 TADAAPAD
+1328 TADAAAPAD
-1336 VAAEALSDE
+1336 GPAASSDAA
-1345 MDSTDEAGAE
+1345 DSTEEAVAE
-1355 TVADTDVTPSAQDE
+1355 TGADVDMPSPAQDE
-1369 AAAVPPSAPAFPA
+1369 AA
-1382 PAREAAAEQT
+1382 
-1392 LPADDVQTGDAST
+1392 
-1405 DAAEAPVSD
+1405 EAPR
-1414 AVQPE
+1414 P
-1419 EAASADSPV
+1419 
-1428 QENENAPEAAEDVA
+1428 
-1442 PAPAPAAPDFPSVPV
+1442 
-1457 AEMAETNE
+1457 
-1465 AAMPEAPV
+1465 
-1473 KEAGPVA
+1473 
-1480 PVADMTREE
+1480 
-1489 PLPQQETADAAA
+1489 
-1501 AAPADDATGATVDEK
+1501 
-1516 ERTEAPVA
+1516 
-1524 DAQAASA
+1524 
-1531 TRAPAF
+1531 APAF
-1537 PSVEAAASPLAGG
+1537 PSADAARPLAGG

-1564 EPMPIGTPVDRP
+1564 EPMPIGTPVSRP
-1576 APRQEETVSAPVE
+1576 VPRREEAASAPVE

-1619 KSALITPQPRKSS
+1619 KSALITPPPRK
-1632 STGPGAGTQPA
+1632 GPGSGPAAGTQPA

-1649 EEAPQAVPGS
+1649 EEAPHAVPGS

-1699 FHTGN
+1699 FHTGSS
-1704 GQPQDKEEAR
+1704 QPRDDREEDKG
-1714 SPQAPAATAQE
+1714 PQAPAATVQE
-1725 RQGTPRPM
+1725 RQGTPRPI
-1733 PRKDAPREETPGTTA
+1733 PKKEGPQQKSPEAAAEIPTA
-1748 DIPATTNPWIERRA
+1748 ANPWIERRTAPRPA
-1762 ASRPVAPTPRMP
+1762 APAPRVP

-1873 MGS
+1873 LGS

>member
-524 APAAPAPTDTARA
+524 APAAPAPADTARA

-692 DAATRHE
+692 DAATRRE

-710 CHETGTLAHGLATG
+710 CHETGPLAHGLAAG
-724 ARKGRTPAAVLL
+724 ARKGRSPAAVLL

-878 AAADTAQAEPLPLTD
+878 AAADTAQTEPLPLTD
-893 DMRLDMPAAQTA
+893 DMRLDTPAAQTA
-905 RPVADAVQPEE
+905 RPVVDAVQPEE
-916 AAPAESPVQENENA
+916 AASTDSPVQENENA
-930 PDAAEDIAPA
+930 PEAVEDVAPA
-940 PAPAAPDFPSVP
+940 PAPAAPNFPSVP

-971 EEPAAPAADMTRE
+971 EGPAAPAADMT
-984 EPLPQQETAAA
+984 Q
-995 AAAAPADV
+995 
-1003 AAEALSDE
+1003 
-1011 MDSAEEAGTKAV
+1011 
-1023 AGADVTPPARDE
+1023 
-1035 AAAVSPS
+1035 
-1042 APAFPAPAREAAA
+1042 
-1055 EQAPPAD
+1055 
-1062 DVQTGD
+1062 
-1068 APTDAAE
+1068 
-1075 APVSDAVQ
+1075 
-1083 PEEAASAD
+1083 
-1091 SPVQENENAPEAAED
+1091 
-1106 VAPAPAP
+1106 
-1113 AAPDFPSVPVGE
+1113 
-1125 TAETNEAAMPEAPTR
+1125 
-1140 EEDTSVPAT
+1140 
-1149 DMTQEEPLPQQETA
+1149 
-1163 DAAPADVAA
+1163 
-1172 EALSDEMDS
+1172 
-1181 TDEAGAETVADTD
+1181 
-1194 VTPSAQDEAAAVPP
+1194 
-1208 SAPAFPAPAREAAA
+1208 
-1222 EQTLPADDVQTGDAS
+1222 
-1237 TDAAEAPVSDAVQPE
+1237 
-1252 EAASADS
+1252 
-1259 PVQENENAPEAAE
+1259 
-1272 DVAPAPAPAAPDFPS
+1272 
-1287 VPVAEMAE
+1287 
-1295 TNEAA
+1295 
-1300 MPEAPAREEDTAA
+1300 
-1313 PAAGM
+1313 
-1318 TREEP
+1318 
-1323 LPQQE
+1323 
-1328 TADAAPAD
+1328 
-1336 VAAEALSDE
+1336 
-1345 MDSTDEAGAE
+1345 
-1355 TVADTDVTPSAQDE
+1355 
-1369 AAAVPPSAPAFPA
+1369 
-1382 PAREAAAEQT
+1382 
-1392 LPADDVQTGDAST
+1392 
-1405 DAAEAPVSD
+1405 
-1414 AVQPE
+1414 
-1419 EAASADSPV
+1419 
-1428 QENENAPEAAEDVA
+1428 
-1442 PAPAPAAPDFPSVPV
+1442 
-1457 AEMAETNE
+1457 
-1465 AAMPEAPV
+1465 
-1473 KEAGPVA
+1473 
-1480 PVADMTREE
+1480 EE

-1501 AAPADDATGATVDEK
+1501 AAPADVATGATVDEK

-1748 DIPATTNPWIERRA
+1748 DIPATTHPWIERRT

>member
-459 AESAS
+459 AQSAS

-476 APLREIVEQD
+476 APLREIVEQN
-486 RQLEQCALPHD
+486 RQLEQCTLPHD

-524 APAAPAPTDTARA
+524 APAAPAPADTARA

-710 CHETGTLAHGLATG
+710 CHETGTLAHGLAAG

-878 AAADTAQAEPLPLTD
+878 AAADTAQTEPLPLTD
-893 DMRLDMPAAQTA
+893 DMRLDTPAAQTA

-916 AAPAESPVQENENA
+916 AASAESPVQENENA
-930 PDAAEDIAPA
+930 PEAAEDVAPA
-940 PAPAAPDFPSVP
+940 PAPAAPDFPSAPVA
-952 MPETAE
+952 ETAE

-971 EEPAAPAADMTRE
+971 EETAAPAAGMTQE
-984 EPLPQQETAAA
+984 EPLPQQETADAGT
-995 AAAAPADV
+995 PADA

-1023 AGADVTPPARDE
+1023 ADTDVPSPARDE

-1055 EQAPPAD
+1055 EQALPAD

-1083 PEEAASAD
+1083 PEEAAPAE
-1091 SPVQENENAPEAAED
+1091 SPVQEHENAPEAAED
-1106 VAPAPAP
+1106 VAPATAP
-1113 AAPDFPSVPVGE
+1113 AAPDFPSVPMPE
-1125 TAETNEAAMPEAPTR
+1125 TAETNEAAMPEAPAR
-1140 EEDTSVPAT
+1140 EEDTAVPAT

-1163 DAAPADVAA
+1163 DADAPADAVA

-1181 TDEAGAETVADTD
+1181 TDEAGAKAVADTD
-1194 VTPSAQDEAAAVPP
+1194 VTPPAQDEAAAVPP

-1222 EQTLPADDVQTGDAS
+1222 EQTLPADDVQTGDAP
-1237 TDAAEAPVSDAVQPE
+1237 TDAAEAPVSDAAQPE
-1252 EAASADS
+1252 EAAPADS

-1328 TADAAPAD
+1328 TADAA
-1336 VAAEALSDE
+1336 
-1345 MDSTDEAGAE
+1345 
-1355 TVADTDVTPSAQDE
+1355 
-1369 AAAVPPSAPAFPA
+1369 
-1382 PAREAAAEQT
+1382 
-1392 LPADDVQTGDAST
+1392 
-1405 DAAEAPVSD
+1405 
-1414 AVQPE
+1414 
-1419 EAASADSPV
+1419 
-1428 QENENAPEAAEDVA
+1428 
-1442 PAPAPAAPDFPSVPV
+1442 
-1457 AEMAETNE
+1457 
-1465 AAMPEAPV
+1465 
-1473 KEAGPVA
+1473 
-1480 PVADMTREE
+1480 
-1489 PLPQQETADAAA
+1489 A
-1501 AAPADDATGATVDEK
+1501 AAPADAATGATVEEK

-1524 DAQAASA
+1524 DAQAAAA

-1537 PSVEAAASPLAGG
+1537 PSVEAAGSPLAGG

-1632 STGPGAGTQPA
+1632 STGPAAGTQPA

-1748 DIPATTNPWIERRA
+1748 DIPTTTNPWIERRT

>member
-524 APAAPAPTDTARA
+524 APAAPAPADTARA

-692 DAATRHE
+692 DAATRRE

-710 CHETGTLAHGLATG
+710 CHETGTLAHGLAAG

-878 AAADTAQAEPLPLTD
+878 AAADTAQTEPLPLTD
-893 DMRLDMPAAQTA
+893 DMRLDTPAAQTA
-905 RPVADAVQPEE
+905 RPVVDAVQPEE
-916 AAPAESPVQENENA
+916 AASTDSPVQENENA
-930 PDAAEDIAPA
+930 PEAVEDVAPA

-971 EEPAAPAADMTRE
+971 EGPAAPAADMTQE
-984 EPLPQQETAAA
+984 EPLPQQETADA
-995 AAAAPADV
+995 AAAAPADD
-1003 AAEALSDE
+1003 AAETLSDE
-1011 MDSAEEAGTKAV
+1011 MDSTDEAGAKAV
-1023 AGADVTPPARDE
+1023 ADTDVTPPARDE
-1035 AAAVSPS
+1035 AAAVPPS

-1055 EQAPPAD
+1055 EQALPAD

-1075 APVSDAVQ
+1075 APMSDAVQ

-1091 SPVQENENAPEAAED
+1091 SPVQESENAPEAAED

-1113 AAPDFPSVPVGE
+1113 AAPDFPSVPVAE

-1181 TDEAGAETVADTD
+1181 TDEADAETVADTD

-1222 EQTLPADDVQTGDAS
+1222 EQALPADDVQTGDAP
-1237 TDAAEAPVSDAVQPE
+1237 TDAAEAPMSDAVQPE

-1259 PVQENENAPEAAE
+1259 PVQESENAP
-1272 DVAPAPAPAAPDFPS
+1272 
-1287 VPVAEMAE
+1287 
-1295 TNEAA
+1295 
-1300 MPEAPAREEDTAA
+1300 
-1313 PAAGM
+1313 
-1318 TREEP
+1318 
-1323 LPQQE
+1323 
-1328 TADAAPAD
+1328 
-1336 VAAEALSDE
+1336 
-1345 MDSTDEAGAE
+1345 
-1355 TVADTDVTPSAQDE
+1355 
-1369 AAAVPPSAPAFPA
+1369 
-1382 PAREAAAEQT
+1382 
-1392 LPADDVQTGDAST
+1392 
-1405 DAAEAPVSD
+1405 
-1414 AVQPE
+1414 
-1419 EAASADSPV
+1419 
-1428 QENENAPEAAEDVA
+1428 
-1442 PAPAPAAPDFPSVPV
+1442 
-1457 AEMAETNE
+1457 
-1465 AAMPEAPV
+1465 
-1473 KEAGPVA
+1473 
-1480 PVADMTREE
+1480 
-1489 PLPQQETADAAA
+1489 
-1501 AAPADDATGATVDEK
+1501 
-1516 ERTEAPVA
+1516 
-1524 DAQAASA
+1524 
-1531 TRAPAF
+1531 
-1537 PSVEAAASPLAGG
+1537 EAAASPLAGG

-1748 DIPATTNPWIERRA
+1748 DIPATTHPWIERRT

>member
-524 APAAPAPTDTARA
+524 APAAPAPADTARA

-692 DAATRHE
+692 DAATRRE

-710 CHETGTLAHGLATG
+710 CHETGTLAHGLAAG

-878 AAADTAQAEPLPLTD
+878 AAADTAQTEPLPLTD
-893 DMRLDMPAAQTA
+893 DMRLNTPAAQTA
-905 RPVADAVQPEE
+905 RPVVDAVQPEE
-916 AAPAESPVQENENA
+916 AASTDSPVQENENA
-930 PDAAEDIAPA
+930 PEAVEDVAPA

-971 EEPAAPAADMTRE
+971 EGPA
-984 EPLPQQETAAA
+984 
-995 AAAAPADV
+995 
-1003 AAEALSDE
+1003 
-1011 MDSAEEAGTKAV
+1011 
-1023 AGADVTPPARDE
+1023 
-1035 AAAVSPS
+1035 
-1042 APAFPAPAREAAA
+1042 
-1055 EQAPPAD
+1055 
-1062 DVQTGD
+1062 
-1068 APTDAAE
+1068 
-1075 APVSDAVQ
+1075 
-1083 PEEAASAD
+1083 
-1091 SPVQENENAPEAAED
+1091 
-1106 VAPAPAP
+1106 
-1113 AAPDFPSVPVGE
+1113 
-1125 TAETNEAAMPEAPTR
+1125 
-1140 EEDTSVPAT
+1140 
-1149 DMTQEEPLPQQETA
+1149 
-1163 DAAPADVAA
+1163 
-1172 EALSDEMDS
+1172 
-1181 TDEAGAETVADTD
+1181 
-1194 VTPSAQDEAAAVPP
+1194 
-1208 SAPAFPAPAREAAA
+1208 
-1222 EQTLPADDVQTGDAS
+1222 
-1237 TDAAEAPVSDAVQPE
+1237 
-1252 EAASADS
+1252 
-1259 PVQENENAPEAAE
+1259 
-1272 DVAPAPAPAAPDFPS
+1272 
-1287 VPVAEMAE
+1287 
-1295 TNEAA
+1295 
-1300 MPEAPAREEDTAA
+1300 
-1313 PAAGM
+1313 
-1318 TREEP
+1318 
-1323 LPQQE
+1323 
-1328 TADAAPAD
+1328 
-1336 VAAEALSDE
+1336 
-1345 MDSTDEAGAE
+1345 
-1355 TVADTDVTPSAQDE
+1355 
-1369 AAAVPPSAPAFPA
+1369 
-1382 PAREAAAEQT
+1382 
-1392 LPADDVQTGDAST
+1392 
-1405 DAAEAPVSD
+1405 
-1414 AVQPE
+1414 
-1419 EAASADSPV
+1419 
-1428 QENENAPEAAEDVA
+1428 
-1442 PAPAPAAPDFPSVPV
+1442 
-1457 AEMAETNE
+1457 
-1465 AAMPEAPV
+1465 
-1473 KEAGPVA
+1473 A

-1501 AAPADDATGATVDEK
+1501 AAPADVATGATVDEK

-1748 DIPATTNPWIERRA
+1748 DIPATTHPWIERRT

>member
-476 APLREIVEQD
+476 APLREIVEQN

-503 NMGRRARQALSL
+503 NMGRRARQALNL

-524 APAAPAPTDTARA
+524 APAAPAPADTARA

-878 AAADTAQAEPLPLTD
+878 AAADTAQTEPLPLTD
-893 DMRLDMPAAQTA
+893 DMRLDTPAAQTA

-916 AAPAESPVQENENA
+916 AA
-930 PDAAEDIAPA
+930 
-940 PAPAAPDFPSVP
+940 
-952 MPETAE
+952 
-958 TNEAAMPEAPVKE
+958 
-971 EEPAAPAADMTRE
+971 
-984 EPLPQQETAAA
+984 
-995 AAAAPADV
+995 
-1003 AAEALSDE
+1003 
-1011 MDSAEEAGTKAV
+1011 SAE
-1023 AGADVTPPARDE
+1023 
-1035 AAAVSPS
+1035 
-1042 APAFPAPAREAAA
+1042 
-1055 EQAPPAD
+1055 
-1062 DVQTGD
+1062 
-1068 APTDAAE
+1068 
-1075 APVSDAVQ
+1075 
-1083 PEEAASAD
+1083 

-1149 DMTQEEPLPQQETA
+1149 DMTQ
-1163 DAAPADVAA
+1163 
-1172 EALSDEMDS
+1172 
-1181 TDEAGAETVADTD
+1181 
-1194 VTPSAQDEAAAVPP
+1194 
-1208 SAPAFPAPAREAAA
+1208 
-1222 EQTLPADDVQTGDAS
+1222 
-1237 TDAAEAPVSDAVQPE
+1237 
-1252 EAASADS
+1252 
-1259 PVQENENAPEAAE
+1259 
-1272 DVAPAPAPAAPDFPS
+1272 
-1287 VPVAEMAE
+1287 
-1295 TNEAA
+1295 
-1300 MPEAPAREEDTAA
+1300 
-1313 PAAGM
+1313 
-1318 TREEP
+1318 
-1323 LPQQE
+1323 
-1328 TADAAPAD
+1328 
-1336 VAAEALSDE
+1336 
-1345 MDSTDEAGAE
+1345 
-1355 TVADTDVTPSAQDE
+1355 
-1369 AAAVPPSAPAFPA
+1369 
-1382 PAREAAAEQT
+1382 
-1392 LPADDVQTGDAST
+1392 
-1405 DAAEAPVSD
+1405 
-1414 AVQPE
+1414 
-1419 EAASADSPV
+1419 
-1428 QENENAPEAAEDVA
+1428 
-1442 PAPAPAAPDFPSVPV
+1442 
-1457 AEMAETNE
+1457 
-1465 AAMPEAPV
+1465 
-1473 KEAGPVA
+1473 
-1480 PVADMTREE
+1480 EE

-1632 STGPGAGTQPA
+1632 STGPGAVTQPA

>member
-1 MTYPLLPL
+1 MTYPLLPV
-9 QAGSRRLALI
+9 QAACRRLALI

-39 PPAPAPTPALPVSLS
+39 PPVPAPTPALPASLS
-54 ATPQGTAAGQLG
+54 AAPQASATGQLG

-80 MSVEEVATPGM
+80 MSVEEVAAPGM
-91 MPSFQPLHPRTLPRS
+91 MASFQPLHPRALPRS

-114 EIPAAGTERTESLM
+114 EIPAAGTARAESLM

-143 PDIDPLSRQTTWQ
+143 PDIDPLSRQTTWE

-187 LWFAPTLRSLD
+187 LWFAPTLRSPD
-198 NLAGAP
+198 NLASAP

-285 LMQTA
+285 LMQTP

-321 LGRFLPLWPMLALI
+321 MGRFLPLWPMLALI

-343 WLMGVPGARRFLLGC
+343 WLMGVPGARRFLLSC

-397 GMSAPGREAGTSA
+397 GMSAPGRETGSSA
-410 EPADPLAPGR
+410 EAAAPLAPGR
-420 PARNQTITDPNLRLL
+420 PAQNQTITDPNLRLL

-476 APLREIVEQD
+476 APLREIVEQN

-503 NMGRRARQALSL
+503 SMGRRARQALSL
-515 LHDPAGDAA
+515 LHDPAGEAA
-524 APAAPAPTDTARA
+524 APATPAPADTARA

-547 LRQAHDTCR
+547 LRQTHETCR
-556 PLAEKSGIALGWHV
+556 ALAEKSDIALGWHV

-581 AGELEDVLR
+581 AGDLEDVLR
-590 LLLEDALRATKGGKI
+590 LLLEDAVRASKGGKV

-611 VPDSKHPGHL
+611 VPDSKNPGHL

-678 SDGEDLPTVLVCAP
+678 SDDEELPTVLVCAP
-692 DAATRHE
+692 DAATRRE

-710 CHETGTLAHGLATG
+710 CHETGTLAHGLAAG

-736 VCGPEASVDAA
+736 ICGPEASVDAA

-789 PVSEDALRETVLEIL
+789 PVAEDALRETVLEIL

-819 TRQADAPLPDLF
+819 SRQAEAPLPDLF
-831 GPAAAPQADQGMPD
+831 GPAPAPQADQGMPD
-845 LLLSTDDIPQQTAPA
+845 LLLSTDDVPQQTAPA
-860 APAAASA
+860 APAATSG

-878 AAADTAQAEPLPLTD
+878 AVADAAPAEPLTLTD
-893 DMRLDMPAAQTA
+893 DMHLDAPAAQ
-905 RPVADAVQPEE
+905 PVADAAQPVEPAAADSPVQEKENASDATADDVPAAPTAPAFPSVPVAETPADAMPEAPVEAKEE
-916 AAPAESPVQENENA
+916 AAPPANETAQDEEEPRQETTADAAPAAPADGPDKADDAPAARADDAEEPVAAAPAPADVASPVQEESAAAPLSAPASPAQEAEAEQPLPGDGVHADAAEAPAADDAQPVEPAAADSPVQEKENA
-930 PDAAEDIAPA
+930 PDATADEITAAPTAPA
-940 PAPAAPDFPSVP
+940 FPSVP
-952 MPETAE
+952 VAE
-958 TNEAAMPEAPVKE
+958 TPADAMPEAPVKE
-971 EEPAAPAADMTRE
+971 RE
-984 EPLPQQETAAA
+984 
-995 AAAAPADV
+995 
-1003 AAEALSDE
+1003 
-1011 MDSAEEAGTKAV
+1011 
-1023 AGADVTPPARDE
+1023 
-1035 AAAVSPS
+1035 
-1042 APAFPAPAREAAA
+1042 
-1055 EQAPPAD
+1055 
-1062 DVQTGD
+1062 
-1068 APTDAAE
+1068 
-1075 APVSDAVQ
+1075 
-1083 PEEAASAD
+1083 
-1091 SPVQENENAPEAAED
+1091 
-1106 VAPAPAP
+1106 
-1113 AAPDFPSVPVGE
+1113 
-1125 TAETNEAAMPEAPTR
+1125 
-1140 EEDTSVPAT
+1140 
-1149 DMTQEEPLPQQETA
+1149 
-1163 DAAPADVAA
+1163 
-1172 EALSDEMDS
+1172 
-1181 TDEAGAETVADTD
+1181 
-1194 VTPSAQDEAAAVPP
+1194 
-1208 SAPAFPAPAREAAA
+1208 
-1222 EQTLPADDVQTGDAS
+1222 
-1237 TDAAEAPVSDAVQPE
+1237 
-1252 EAASADS
+1252 
-1259 PVQENENAPEAAE
+1259 
-1272 DVAPAPAPAAPDFPS
+1272 
-1287 VPVAEMAE
+1287 
-1295 TNEAA
+1295 
-1300 MPEAPAREEDTAA
+1300 
-1313 PAAGM
+1313 
-1318 TREEP
+1318 
-1323 LPQQE
+1323 
-1328 TADAAPAD
+1328 
-1336 VAAEALSDE
+1336 
-1345 MDSTDEAGAE
+1345 
-1355 TVADTDVTPSAQDE
+1355 
-1369 AAAVPPSAPAFPA
+1369 
-1382 PAREAAAEQT
+1382 
-1392 LPADDVQTGDAST
+1392 
-1405 DAAEAPVSD
+1405 
-1414 AVQPE
+1414 
-1419 EAASADSPV
+1419 
-1428 QENENAPEAAEDVA
+1428 
-1442 PAPAPAAPDFPSVPV
+1442 
-1457 AEMAETNE
+1457 
-1465 AAMPEAPV
+1465 
-1473 KEAGPVA
+1473 
-1480 PVADMTREE
+1480 
-1489 PLPQQETADAAA
+1489 
-1501 AAPADDATGATVDEK
+1501 
-1516 ERTEAPVA
+1516 
-1524 DAQAASA
+1524 
-1531 TRAPAF
+1531 
-1537 PSVEAAASPLAGG
+1537 EAAASPLSGG

-1564 EPMPIGTPVDRP
+1564 EPMPIGTPVSRP
-1576 APRQEETVSAPVE
+1576 APRQEETASAPVE

-1619 KSALITPQPRKSS
+1619 RSALITPQPRKSS
-1632 STGPGAGTQPA
+1632 SSGPAAGTQPA

-1649 EEAPQAVPGS
+1649 EEEPQAVPGS

-1704 GQPQDKEEAR
+1704 SQPQDREEEDKG
-1714 SPQAPAATAQE
+1714 PQAPAATVQE

-1733 PRKDAPREETPGTTA
+1733 PKKEAPREETTETTA
-1748 DIPATTNPWIERRA
+1748 DIPATTNPWIERRTA
-1762 ASRPVAPTPRMP
+1762 PRPVAPTPRMP

-1824 LAAEAESYG
+1824 LAAEAEIYG

>member
-476 APLREIVEQD
+476 APLREIVEQN

-503 NMGRRARQALSL
+503 NMGRRARQALNL

-524 APAAPAPTDTARA
+524 APAAPAPADTARA

-710 CHETGTLAHGLATG
+710 CHETGTLAHGLAAG

-878 AAADTAQAEPLPLTD
+878 AAADTAQAEPLTLTD
-893 DMRLDMPAAQTA
+893 DMSLDTPAAQTA
-905 RPVADAVQPEE
+905 RPVADA
-916 AAPAESPVQENENA
+916 
-930 PDAAEDIAPA
+930 
-940 PAPAAPDFPSVP
+940 
-952 MPETAE
+952 
-958 TNEAAMPEAPVKE
+958 
-971 EEPAAPAADMTRE
+971 
-984 EPLPQQETAAA
+984 
-995 AAAAPADV
+995 
-1003 AAEALSDE
+1003 
-1011 MDSAEEAGTKAV
+1011 G
-1023 AGADVTPPARDE
+1023 
-1035 AAAVSPS
+1035 
-1042 APAFPAPAREAAA
+1042 
-1055 EQAPPAD
+1055 
-1062 DVQTGD
+1062 
-1068 APTDAAE
+1068 
-1075 APVSDAVQ
+1075 Q

-1091 SPVQENENAPEAAED
+1091 SPVQEHENAPEAAED

-1113 AAPDFPSVPVGE
+1113 AAPDFPSVPVPE

-1163 DAAPADVAA
+1163 DAAA
-1172 EALSDEMDS
+1172 
-1181 TDEAGAETVADTD
+1181 
-1194 VTPSAQDEAAAVPP
+1194 
-1208 SAPAFPAPAREAAA
+1208 
-1222 EQTLPADDVQTGDAS
+1222 
-1237 TDAAEAPVSDAVQPE
+1237 
-1252 EAASADS
+1252 
-1259 PVQENENAPEAAE
+1259 
-1272 DVAPAPAPAAPDFPS
+1272 
-1287 VPVAEMAE
+1287 
-1295 TNEAA
+1295 
-1300 MPEAPAREEDTAA
+1300 
-1313 PAAGM
+1313 
-1318 TREEP
+1318 
-1323 LPQQE
+1323 
-1328 TADAAPAD
+1328 AAPAD
-1336 VAAEALSDE
+1336 V
-1345 MDSTDEAGAE
+1345 
-1355 TVADTDVTPSAQDE
+1355 
-1369 AAAVPPSAPAFPA
+1369 
-1382 PAREAAAEQT
+1382 
-1392 LPADDVQTGDAST
+1392 
-1405 DAAEAPVSD
+1405 
-1414 AVQPE
+1414 
-1419 EAASADSPV
+1419 
-1428 QENENAPEAAEDVA
+1428 
-1442 PAPAPAAPDFPSVPV
+1442 
-1457 AEMAETNE
+1457 
-1465 AAMPEAPV
+1465 
-1473 KEAGPVA
+1473 
-1480 PVADMTREE
+1480 
-1489 PLPQQETADAAA
+1489 
-1501 AAPADDATGATVDEK
+1501 ATGATVDEK

-1632 STGPGAGTQPA
+1632 STGPAAGTQPA

-1748 DIPATTNPWIERRA
+1748 DIPATTHPWIERRT

>member
-524 APAAPAPTDTARA
+524 APAAPAPADTARA

-692 DAATRHE
+692 DAATRRE

-710 CHETGTLAHGLATG
+710 CHETGTLAHGLAAG

-878 AAADTAQAEPLPLTD
+878 AAADTAQTEPLPLTD
-893 DMRLDMPAAQTA
+893 DMRLDTPAAQTA
-905 RPVADAVQPEE
+905 RPVVDAVQPEE
-916 AAPAESPVQENENA
+916 AASTDSPVQENENA
-930 PDAAEDIAPA
+930 PEAVEDVAPA

-971 EEPAAPAADMTRE
+971 EGPAAPAA
-984 EPLPQQETAAA
+984 
-995 AAAAPADV
+995 
-1003 AAEALSDE
+1003 
-1011 MDSAEEAGTKAV
+1011 
-1023 AGADVTPPARDE
+1023 
-1035 AAAVSPS
+1035 
-1042 APAFPAPAREAAA
+1042 
-1055 EQAPPAD
+1055 
-1062 DVQTGD
+1062 
-1068 APTDAAE
+1068 
-1075 APVSDAVQ
+1075 
-1083 PEEAASAD
+1083 
-1091 SPVQENENAPEAAED
+1091 
-1106 VAPAPAP
+1106 
-1113 AAPDFPSVPVGE
+1113 
-1125 TAETNEAAMPEAPTR
+1125 
-1140 EEDTSVPAT
+1140 

-1163 DAAPADVAA
+1163 DAAAAAPADDAA
-1172 EALSDEMDS
+1172 ETLSDEMDS
-1181 TDEAGAETVADTD
+1181 TDEAGAKAVADTD
-1194 VTPSAQDEAAAVPP
+1194 VTPPARDEAAAVPP

-1259 PVQENENAPEAAE
+1259 PVQESENAPEAAE

-1287 VPVAEMAE
+1287 VPVGE
-1295 TNEAA
+1295 T
-1300 MPEAPAREEDTAA
+1300 
-1313 PAAGM
+1313 
-1318 TREEP
+1318 
-1323 LPQQE
+1323 
-1328 TADAAPAD
+1328 
-1336 VAAEALSDE
+1336 
-1345 MDSTDEAGAE
+1345 
-1355 TVADTDVTPSAQDE
+1355 
-1369 AAAVPPSAPAFPA
+1369 
-1382 PAREAAAEQT
+1382 
-1392 LPADDVQTGDAST
+1392 
-1405 DAAEAPVSD
+1405 
-1414 AVQPE
+1414 
-1419 EAASADSPV
+1419 
-1428 QENENAPEAAEDVA
+1428 
-1442 PAPAPAAPDFPSVPV
+1442 
-1457 AEMAETNE
+1457 AETNE

-1501 AAPADDATGATVDEK
+1501 AAPADVATGATVDEK

-1524 DAQAASA
+1524 DAQAAA

-1748 DIPATTNPWIERRA
+1748 DIPATTHPWIERRT

>member
-476 APLREIVEQD
+476 APLREIVEQN

-524 APAAPAPTDTARA
+524 APAAPAPADTARA

-605 HFAVRR
+605 RFAVRR

-710 CHETGTLAHGLATG
+710 CHETGTLAHGLAAG

-867 DLPDLFAAPAA
+867 DLPDLFAAPAT
-878 AAADTAQAEPLPLTD
+878 AAADTAQTAPLPLTD
-893 DMRLDMPAAQTA
+893 DMRLDTPAAQTA
-905 RPVADAVQPEE
+905 RPVVDAVQPEE
-916 AAPAESPVQENENA
+916 AASTDSPVQENENA
-930 PDAAEDIAPA
+930 PEAVEDVAPA

-971 EEPAAPAADMTRE
+971 EGPAAPAA
-984 EPLPQQETAAA
+984 
-995 AAAAPADV
+995 
-1003 AAEALSDE
+1003 
-1011 MDSAEEAGTKAV
+1011 
-1023 AGADVTPPARDE
+1023 
-1035 AAAVSPS
+1035 
-1042 APAFPAPAREAAA
+1042 
-1055 EQAPPAD
+1055 
-1062 DVQTGD
+1062 
-1068 APTDAAE
+1068 
-1075 APVSDAVQ
+1075 
-1083 PEEAASAD
+1083 
-1091 SPVQENENAPEAAED
+1091 
-1106 VAPAPAP
+1106 
-1113 AAPDFPSVPVGE
+1113 
-1125 TAETNEAAMPEAPTR
+1125 
-1140 EEDTSVPAT
+1140 

-1163 DAAPADVAA
+1163 DAAAAAPADDAA
-1172 EALSDEMDS
+1172 ETLSDEMDS

-1222 EQTLPADDVQTGDAS
+1222 EQATPADDVQTDDARA
-1237 TDAAEAPVSDAVQPE
+1237 DAAEAPVSDAVQPE

-1287 VPVAEMAE
+1287 VPVAETAE
-1295 TNEAA
+1295 TSEAA

-1318 TREEP
+1318 AQEEP

-1328 TADAAPAD
+1328 TADADAPAD
-1336 VAAEALSDE
+1336 AVAEALSDE
-1345 MDSTDEAGAE
+1345 MDSAEEAVAE
-1355 TVADTDVTPSAQDE
+1355 AMADADVPSPIRDE

-1382 PAREAAAEQT
+1382 PAREAAAEQAT
-1392 LPADDVQTGDAST
+1392 P
-1405 DAAEAPVSD
+1405 
-1414 AVQPE
+1414 
-1419 EAASADSPV
+1419 ADSPV
-1428 QENENAPEAAEDVA
+1428 QENENAPEAA
-1442 PAPAPAAPDFPSVPV
+1442 
-1457 AEMAETNE
+1457 
-1465 AAMPEAPV
+1465 
-1473 KEAGPVA
+1473 
-1480 PVADMTREE
+1480 DMTREE
-1489 PLPQQETADAAA
+1489 PLPQQEAADAAA
-1501 AAPADDATGATVDEK
+1501 AAPADAATGATVDEK

-1524 DAQAASA
+1524 DAQASA

-1537 PSVEAAASPLAGG
+1537 PSVEAVASPIAGG

-1632 STGPGAGTQPA
+1632 STGPAAGTQPA

>member
-476 APLREIVEQD
+476 APLREIVEQN

-503 NMGRRARQALSL
+503 NMGRRARQALNL

-524 APAAPAPTDTARA
+524 APAAPAPADTARA

-878 AAADTAQAEPLPLTD
+878 AAADTAQTEPLPLTD
-893 DMRLDMPAAQTA
+893 DMRLDTPAAQTA

-916 AAPAESPVQENENA
+916 AA
-930 PDAAEDIAPA
+930 
-940 PAPAAPDFPSVP
+940 
-952 MPETAE
+952 
-958 TNEAAMPEAPVKE
+958 
-971 EEPAAPAADMTRE
+971 
-984 EPLPQQETAAA
+984 
-995 AAAAPADV
+995 
-1003 AAEALSDE
+1003 
-1011 MDSAEEAGTKAV
+1011 SAE
-1023 AGADVTPPARDE
+1023 
-1035 AAAVSPS
+1035 
-1042 APAFPAPAREAAA
+1042 
-1055 EQAPPAD
+1055 
-1062 DVQTGD
+1062 
-1068 APTDAAE
+1068 
-1075 APVSDAVQ
+1075 
-1083 PEEAASAD
+1083 

-1113 AAPDFPSVPVGE
+1113 AAPDFPSVPMPE
-1125 TAETNEAAMPEAPTR
+1125 TAETNEAAIPEAPVK
-1140 EEDTSVPAT
+1140 EELPAAPAA
-1149 DMTQEEPLPQQETA
+1149 DMTREEPLPQQETA
-1163 DAAPADVAA
+1163 DAAPADAAA

-1222 EQTLPADDVQTGDAS
+1222 EQALPADDVQTGDAP
-1237 TDAAEAPVSDAVQPE
+1237 TDAAEAPMSDAVQPE

-1259 PVQENENAPEAAE
+1259 PVQE
-1272 DVAPAPAPAAPDFPS
+1272 S
-1287 VPVAEMAE
+1287 
-1295 TNEAA
+1295 
-1300 MPEAPAREEDTAA
+1300 
-1313 PAAGM
+1313 
-1318 TREEP
+1318 
-1323 LPQQE
+1323 
-1328 TADAAPAD
+1328 
-1336 VAAEALSDE
+1336 
-1345 MDSTDEAGAE
+1345 
-1355 TVADTDVTPSAQDE
+1355 
-1369 AAAVPPSAPAFPA
+1369 
-1382 PAREAAAEQT
+1382 
-1392 LPADDVQTGDAST
+1392 
-1405 DAAEAPVSD
+1405 
-1414 AVQPE
+1414 
-1419 EAASADSPV
+1419 
-1428 QENENAPEAAEDVA
+1428 ENAPEAAEDVA

>member
-54 ATPQGTAAGQLG
+54 ATPQGPAAGQLG

-476 APLREIVEQD
+476 APLREIVEQN

-524 APAAPAPTDTARA
+524 APAAPAPADTARA

-692 DAATRHE
+692 DAATRRE

-710 CHETGTLAHGLATG
+710 CHETGTLAHGLAAG

-878 AAADTAQAEPLPLTD
+878 AAADTAQTESLPLTD
-893 DMRLDMPAAQTA
+893 DMRLDTPAAQTA
-905 RPVADAVQPEE
+905 RPVVDAVQPEE
-916 AAPAESPVQENENA
+916 AVSTDSPVQENENA
-930 PDAAEDIAPA
+930 PEAVEDVAPA

-971 EEPAAPAADMTRE
+971 EGPAAPAA
-984 EPLPQQETAAA
+984 
-995 AAAAPADV
+995 
-1003 AAEALSDE
+1003 
-1011 MDSAEEAGTKAV
+1011 
-1023 AGADVTPPARDE
+1023 
-1035 AAAVSPS
+1035 
-1042 APAFPAPAREAAA
+1042 
-1055 EQAPPAD
+1055 
-1062 DVQTGD
+1062 
-1068 APTDAAE
+1068 
-1075 APVSDAVQ
+1075 
-1083 PEEAASAD
+1083 
-1091 SPVQENENAPEAAED
+1091 
-1106 VAPAPAP
+1106 
-1113 AAPDFPSVPVGE
+1113 
-1125 TAETNEAAMPEAPTR
+1125 
-1140 EEDTSVPAT
+1140 

-1163 DAAPADVAA
+1163 DAAAAAPADAAA

-1181 TDEAGAETVADTD
+1181 TDEAGTETVADTD
-1194 VTPSAQDEAAAVPP
+1194 VTPPAQDEAAAVPP

-1222 EQTLPADDVQTGDAS
+1222 EQTLPADDVQTGDAP

-1252 EAASADS
+1252 EAA
-1259 PVQENENAPEAAE
+1259 P
-1272 DVAPAPAPAAPDFPS
+1272 
-1287 VPVAEMAE
+1287 
-1295 TNEAA
+1295 
-1300 MPEAPAREEDTAA
+1300 
-1313 PAAGM
+1313 
-1318 TREEP
+1318 
-1323 LPQQE
+1323 
-1328 TADAAPAD
+1328 
-1336 VAAEALSDE
+1336 
-1345 MDSTDEAGAE
+1345 
-1355 TVADTDVTPSAQDE
+1355 
-1369 AAAVPPSAPAFPA
+1369 
-1382 PAREAAAEQT
+1382 
-1392 LPADDVQTGDAST
+1392 
-1405 DAAEAPVSD
+1405 
-1414 AVQPE
+1414 
-1419 EAASADSPV
+1419 ADSPV

-1473 KEAGPVA
+1473 KEAGPAA
-1480 PVADMTREE
+1480 PAADMTREE

-1632 STGPGAGTQPA
+1632 STGPAAGTQPA

-1748 DIPATTNPWIERRA
+1748 DIPATTHPWIERRT

>member
-1 MTYPLLPL
+1 MTHPLLPT
-9 QAGSRRLALI
+9 QAASRRLALI

-39 PPAPAPTPALPVSLS
+39 PPASAPTPALPADLS
-54 ATPQGTAAGQLG
+54 ATPRGSAAGQLD

-80 MSVEEVATPGM
+80 RSVEEVAAPGM
-91 MPSFQPLHPRTLPRS
+91 LSSFRPLHPRTLPRS

-114 EIPAAGTERTESLM
+114 EIPAAGAGRPAPLV

-143 PDIDPLSRQTTWQ
+143 PGIDPLSRQTTWQ
-156 ESQANW
+156 EDRANW
-162 RNLLP
+162 RNLLC
-167 LPLPAETPQVCF
+167 LPLPGETPQICY

-198 NLAGAP
+198 NLASAP

-298 QYLLLSLPGAVL
+298 QYLLLSLPDAVL

-321 LGRFLPLWPMLALI
+321 MGRYLPLWPMLALI

-369 LDLGTLLPP
+369 LDFGTLLPP

-397 GMSAPGREAGTSA
+397 GMSAPGRETETAAAG
-410 EPADPLAPGR
+410 PADPPAPDR
-420 PARNQTITDPNLRLL
+420 SAQSQTITDPNLRLL
-435 DTDGNT
+435 DTEGNT

-459 AESAS
+459 ADSAS

-476 APLREIVEQD
+476 VPLRELVEQN
-486 RQLEQCALPHD
+486 RQLEQCSLPHD

-503 NMGRRARQALSL
+503 GMGRRARQALRL

-524 APAAPAPTDTARA
+524 APAAPAPTDGARA
-537 EKRVFDLRKT
+537 ATRAFDLRRMLQKT
-547 LRQAHDTCR
+547 HEHCR
-556 PLAEKSGIALGWHV
+556 ALAEKSGIALGWHV
-570 PADLEQLYEGP
+570 PSDLEQRYEGP
-581 AGELEDVLR
+581 AGDLEETLR
-590 LLLEDALRATKGGKI
+590 LLLEDAVRASKGGKV
-605 HFAVRR
+605 HFAVRH

-637 SASLLARIWELSS
+637 SAPLLARIWELSS
-650 SHGGFLGVESGPRGT
+650 AHGGFLGVESGPRGT
-665 SVIFTLQLHLPEA
+665 SVIFTLQLQLPEA
-678 SDGEDLPTVLVCAP
+678 SADDLPTVLVCAP
-692 DAATRHE
+692 DAATRRE

-710 CHETGTLAHGLATG
+710 CRETGTLAHGLAAG
-724 ARKGRTPAAVLL
+724 ARRGGTPATVLL
-736 VCGPEASVDAA
+736 VCGPEASVEAA
-747 PLLRRYHSLA
+747 PMLRRYHGLA

-769 PDQSQWDALAHAG
+769 PDQSQWDELANAG

-831 GPAAAPQADQGMPD
+831 GPVAAPQADQGMPD
-845 LLLSTDDIPQQTAPA
+845 LLLSTDDMPERTVPA
-860 APAAASA
+860 AQAATGG
-867 DLPDLFAAPAA
+867 DLPDLFAAPASAGAEA
-878 AAADTAQAEPLPLTD
+878 APAAPLSLTD
-893 DMRLDMPAAQTA
+893 DMRCDAPVAPVAPVAQTA
-905 RPVADAVQPEE
+905 RPEAEQPLPADDEQSGAVRADAAAASAADDAQP
-916 AAPAESPVQENENA
+916 V
-930 PDAAEDIAPA
+930 APA
-940 PAPAAPDFPSVP
+940 P
-952 MPETAE
+952 
-958 TNEAAMPEAPVKE
+958 
-971 EEPAAPAADMTRE
+971 
-984 EPLPQQETAAA
+984 
-995 AAAAPADV
+995 
-1003 AAEALSDE
+1003 
-1011 MDSAEEAGTKAV
+1011 
-1023 AGADVTPPARDE
+1023 
-1035 AAAVSPS
+1035 
-1042 APAFPAPAREAAA
+1042 
-1055 EQAPPAD
+1055 
-1062 DVQTGD
+1062 
-1068 APTDAAE
+1068 
-1075 APVSDAVQ
+1075 
-1083 PEEAASAD
+1083 AD
-1091 SPVQENENAPEAAED
+1091 SPVQENDAAPEAAED
-1106 VAPAPAP
+1106 GGPAPAP
-1113 AAPDFPSVPVGE
+1113 TAPDFPSVPVAAMDDAATQEAPLEEEKEGAP
-1125 TAETNEAAMPEAPTR
+1125 TAEAP
-1140 EEDTSVPAT
+1140 
-1149 DMTQEEPLPQQETA
+1149 QEEALSQQGTA
-1163 DAAPADVAA
+1163 DAAAAPADGPTSPSDAA
-1172 EALSDEMDS
+1172 DS
-1181 TDEAGAETVADTD
+1181 TEEAVAETGADAD
-1194 VTPSAQDEAAAVPP
+1194 MPGPAQDEAAEVPP
-1208 SAPAFPAPAREAAA
+1208 SAPAFPAPAQEVEA
-1222 EQTLPADDVQTGDAS
+1222 EQPLPADDRQNRDVRA
-1237 TDAAEAPVSDAVQPE
+1237 DAAEASAADDAQPVAP
-1252 EAASADS
+1252 APADS
-1259 PVQENENAPEAAE
+1259 PVQENGAAPEAAE
-1272 DVAPAPAPAAPDFPS
+1272 DDGPAPAPTAPDFPS
-1287 VPVAEMAE
+1287 VPVAAMDD
-1295 TNEAA
+1295 AA
-1300 MPEAPAREEDTAA
+1300 TQEAPLEEEKEEAPTAEA
-1313 PAAGM
+1313 PQKEA
-1318 TREEP
+1318 
-1323 LPQQE
+1323 LPQQG
-1328 TADAAPAD
+1328 TADAAAIPAD
-1336 VAAEALSDE
+1336 GPAASSDAA
-1345 MDSTDEAGAE
+1345 DSTEEAVAE
-1355 TVADTDVTPSAQDE
+1355 TGADADMPSPAQDE
-1369 AAAVPPSAPAFPA
+1369 AA
-1382 PAREAAAEQT
+1382 
-1392 LPADDVQTGDAST
+1392 
-1405 DAAEAPVSD
+1405 EAPR
-1414 AVQPE
+1414 P
-1419 EAASADSPV
+1419 
-1428 QENENAPEAAEDVA
+1428 
-1442 PAPAPAAPDFPSVPV
+1442 
-1457 AEMAETNE
+1457 
-1465 AAMPEAPV
+1465 
-1473 KEAGPVA
+1473 
-1480 PVADMTREE
+1480 
-1489 PLPQQETADAAA
+1489 
-1501 AAPADDATGATVDEK
+1501 
-1516 ERTEAPVA
+1516 
-1524 DAQAASA
+1524 
-1531 TRAPAF
+1531 APAF
-1537 PSVEAAASPLAGG
+1537 PSADAARPLAGG

-1564 EPMPIGTPVDRP
+1564 EPMPIGTPVSRP
-1576 APRQEETVSAPVE
+1576 VPRREEAASAPVE

-1619 KSALITPQPRKSS
+1619 KSALITPPPRK
-1632 STGPGAGTQPA
+1632 GPGSGPAAGTQPA

-1649 EEAPQAVPGS
+1649 EEAPHAVPGS

-1699 FHTGN
+1699 FHTGSS
-1704 GQPQDKEEAR
+1704 QPRDDREEDKG
-1714 SPQAPAATAQE
+1714 PQAPAATVQE
-1725 RQGTPRPM
+1725 RQGTPRPI
-1733 PRKDAPREETPGTTA
+1733 PKKEGPQQKSPEAAAEIPTA
-1748 DIPATTNPWIERRA
+1748 ANPWIERRTAPRPA
-1762 ASRPVAPTPRMP
+1762 APAPRVP

-1873 MGS
+1873 LGS

>member
-524 APAAPAPTDTARA
+524 APAAPAPADTARA

-650 SHGGFLGVESGPRGT
+650 SHGGCLGVESGPRGT

-692 DAATRHE
+692 DAATRRE

-710 CHETGTLAHGLATG
+710 CHETGTLAHGLAAG

-878 AAADTAQAEPLPLTD
+878 AAADTAQTEPLPLTD
-893 DMRLDMPAAQTA
+893 DMRLDTPAAQTA
-905 RPVADAVQPEE
+905 RPVVDAVQPEE
-916 AAPAESPVQENENA
+916 AASTDSPVQENENA
-930 PDAAEDIAPA
+930 PEAVEDVAPA

-971 EEPAAPAADMTRE
+971 EGPAAPAADMT
-984 EPLPQQETAAA
+984 Q
-995 AAAAPADV
+995 
-1003 AAEALSDE
+1003 
-1011 MDSAEEAGTKAV
+1011 
-1023 AGADVTPPARDE
+1023 
-1035 AAAVSPS
+1035 
-1042 APAFPAPAREAAA
+1042 
-1055 EQAPPAD
+1055 
-1062 DVQTGD
+1062 
-1068 APTDAAE
+1068 
-1075 APVSDAVQ
+1075 
-1083 PEEAASAD
+1083 
-1091 SPVQENENAPEAAED
+1091 
-1106 VAPAPAP
+1106 
-1113 AAPDFPSVPVGE
+1113 
-1125 TAETNEAAMPEAPTR
+1125 
-1140 EEDTSVPAT
+1140 
-1149 DMTQEEPLPQQETA
+1149 
-1163 DAAPADVAA
+1163 
-1172 EALSDEMDS
+1172 
-1181 TDEAGAETVADTD
+1181 
-1194 VTPSAQDEAAAVPP
+1194 
-1208 SAPAFPAPAREAAA
+1208 
-1222 EQTLPADDVQTGDAS
+1222 
-1237 TDAAEAPVSDAVQPE
+1237 
-1252 EAASADS
+1252 
-1259 PVQENENAPEAAE
+1259 
-1272 DVAPAPAPAAPDFPS
+1272 
-1287 VPVAEMAE
+1287 
-1295 TNEAA
+1295 
-1300 MPEAPAREEDTAA
+1300 
-1313 PAAGM
+1313 
-1318 TREEP
+1318 
-1323 LPQQE
+1323 
-1328 TADAAPAD
+1328 
-1336 VAAEALSDE
+1336 
-1345 MDSTDEAGAE
+1345 
-1355 TVADTDVTPSAQDE
+1355 
-1369 AAAVPPSAPAFPA
+1369 
-1382 PAREAAAEQT
+1382 
-1392 LPADDVQTGDAST
+1392 
-1405 DAAEAPVSD
+1405 
-1414 AVQPE
+1414 
-1419 EAASADSPV
+1419 
-1428 QENENAPEAAEDVA
+1428 
-1442 PAPAPAAPDFPSVPV
+1442 
-1457 AEMAETNE
+1457 
-1465 AAMPEAPV
+1465 
-1473 KEAGPVA
+1473 
-1480 PVADMTREE
+1480 EE

-1501 AAPADDATGATVDEK
+1501 AAPADVATGATVDEK

-1632 STGPGAGTQPA
+1632 STGPAAGTQPA

-1748 DIPATTNPWIERRA
+1748 DIPATTHPWIERRT

>member
-476 APLREIVEQD
+476 APLREIVEQN

-503 NMGRRARQALSL
+503 NMGRRARQALNL

-524 APAAPAPTDTARA
+524 APAAPAPADTARA

-878 AAADTAQAEPLPLTD
+878 AAADTAQTEPLPLTD
-893 DMRLDMPAAQTA
+893 DMRLDTPAAQTA
-905 RPVADAVQPEE
+905 RPVA
-916 AAPAESPVQENENA
+916 
-930 PDAAEDIAPA
+930 
-940 PAPAAPDFPSVP
+940 
-952 MPETAE
+952 
-958 TNEAAMPEAPVKE
+958 
-971 EEPAAPAADMTRE
+971 
-984 EPLPQQETAAA
+984 
-995 AAAAPADV
+995 
-1003 AAEALSDE
+1003 
-1011 MDSAEEAGTKAV
+1011 
-1023 AGADVTPPARDE
+1023 
-1035 AAAVSPS
+1035 
-1042 APAFPAPAREAAA
+1042 
-1055 EQAPPAD
+1055 
-1062 DVQTGD
+1062 
-1068 APTDAAE
+1068 
-1075 APVSDAVQ
+1075 DAVQ

-1113 AAPDFPSVPVGE
+1113 AAPDFPSVPMPE
-1125 TAETNEAAMPEAPTR
+1125 TAETNEAAIPEAPVK
-1140 EEDTSVPAT
+1140 EEVP
-1149 DMTQEEPLPQQETA
+1149 
-1163 DAAPADVAA
+1163 
-1172 EALSDEMDS
+1172 
-1181 TDEAGAETVADTD
+1181 
-1194 VTPSAQDEAAAVPP
+1194 
-1208 SAPAFPAPAREAAA
+1208 
-1222 EQTLPADDVQTGDAS
+1222 
-1237 TDAAEAPVSDAVQPE
+1237 
-1252 EAASADS
+1252 
-1259 PVQENENAPEAAE
+1259 
-1272 DVAPAPAPAAPDFPS
+1272 
-1287 VPVAEMAE
+1287 
-1295 TNEAA
+1295 
-1300 MPEAPAREEDTAA
+1300 AA
-1313 PAAGM
+1313 PAADM

-1382 PAREAAAEQT
+1382 PAREAAAEQA
-1392 LPADDVQTGDAST
+1392 LPADDVQTGDAPT
-1405 DAAEAPVSD
+1405 DAAEAPMSD

-1419 EAASADSPV
+1419 EAAPADSPV

-1465 AAMPEAPV
+1465 AAMPEAPAR
-1473 KEAGPVA
+1473 EEDTAAPAAG
-1480 PVADMTREE
+1480 MTREE

>member
-476 APLREIVEQD
+476 APLREIVEQN

-503 NMGRRARQALSL
+503 NMGRRARQALNL

-524 APAAPAPTDTARA
+524 APAAPAPADTARA

-878 AAADTAQAEPLPLTD
+878 AAADTAQTEPLPLTD
-893 DMRLDMPAAQTA
+893 DMRLDTPAAQTA

-916 AAPAESPVQENENA
+916 AA
-930 PDAAEDIAPA
+930 
-940 PAPAAPDFPSVP
+940 
-952 MPETAE
+952 
-958 TNEAAMPEAPVKE
+958 
-971 EEPAAPAADMTRE
+971 
-984 EPLPQQETAAA
+984 
-995 AAAAPADV
+995 
-1003 AAEALSDE
+1003 
-1011 MDSAEEAGTKAV
+1011 SAE
-1023 AGADVTPPARDE
+1023 
-1035 AAAVSPS
+1035 
-1042 APAFPAPAREAAA
+1042 
-1055 EQAPPAD
+1055 
-1062 DVQTGD
+1062 
-1068 APTDAAE
+1068 
-1075 APVSDAVQ
+1075 
-1083 PEEAASAD
+1083 

-1113 AAPDFPSVPVGE
+1113 AAPDFPSVPMPE
-1125 TAETNEAAMPEAPTR
+1125 TAETNEAAIPEAPVK
-1140 EEDTSVPAT
+1140 E
-1149 DMTQEEPLPQQETA
+1149 EEP
-1163 DAAPADVAA
+1163 
-1172 EALSDEMDS
+1172 
-1181 TDEAGAETVADTD
+1181 
-1194 VTPSAQDEAAAVPP
+1194 
-1208 SAPAFPAPAREAAA
+1208 
-1222 EQTLPADDVQTGDAS
+1222 
-1237 TDAAEAPVSDAVQPE
+1237 
-1252 EAASADS
+1252 
-1259 PVQENENAPEAAE
+1259 
-1272 DVAPAPAPAAPDFPS
+1272 
-1287 VPVAEMAE
+1287 
-1295 TNEAA
+1295 
-1300 MPEAPAREEDTAA
+1300 AA
-1313 PAAGM
+1313 PAADM

-1355 TVADTDVTPSAQDE
+1355 TVADTDVTPPAQDE

-1392 LPADDVQTGDAST
+1392 LPADDVQTGDAPT

-1419 EAASADSPV
+1419 EAAPADSPV

-1442 PAPAPAAPDFPSVPV
+1442 PAPAPTAPDFPSVPV

-1748 DIPATTNPWIERRA
+1748 DIPATTHPWIERRA

>member
-1 MTYPLLPL
+1 MTHPLLPT
-9 QAGSRRLALI
+9 QAASRRLALI

-39 PPAPAPTPALPVSLS
+39 PPASAPTPALPADLS
-54 ATPQGTAAGQLG
+54 ATPRGSAAGQLD

-80 MSVEEVATPGM
+80 RSVEEVAAPGM
-91 MPSFQPLHPRTLPRS
+91 LSSFRSLHPRTLPRS

-114 EIPAAGTERTESLM
+114 EIPAAGTGRPAPLV

-143 PDIDPLSRQTTWQ
+143 PGIDPLSRQTTWQ
-156 ESQANW
+156 EDRANW
-162 RNLLP
+162 RNLLC
-167 LPLPAETPQVCF
+167 LPLPGETPQICY

-198 NLAGAP
+198 NLADAP

-265 AVSAMAPGLA
+265 AVSAMTPGLA

-285 LMQTA
+285 LMQTP

-321 LGRFLPLWPMLALI
+321 MGRYLPLWPMLALI

-369 LDLGTLLPP
+369 LDFGTLLPP

-397 GMSAPGREAGTSA
+397 GMSAPGRETETAAAG
-410 EPADPLAPGR
+410 PADPPAPDR
-420 PARNQTITDPNLRLL
+420 SAQSQTITDPNLRLL
-435 DTDGNT
+435 DTEGNT

-459 AESAS
+459 ADSAS

-476 APLREIVEQD
+476 VPLRELVEQN
-486 RQLEQCALPHD
+486 RQLEQCSLPHD

-503 NMGRRARQALSL
+503 GMGRRARQALRL

-524 APAAPAPTDTARA
+524 APAAPAPTDGARA
-537 EKRVFDLRKT
+537 ATRAFDLRRMLQKT
-547 LRQAHDTCR
+547 HEHCR
-556 PLAEKSGIALGWHV
+556 ALAEKSGIALGWHV
-570 PADLEQLYEGP
+570 PSDLEQRYEGP
-581 AGELEDVLR
+581 AGDLEETLR
-590 LLLEDALRATKGGKI
+590 LLLEDAVRASKGGKV
-605 HFAVRR
+605 HFAVRH

-637 SASLLARIWELSS
+637 SAPLLARIWELSS
-650 SHGGFLGVESGPRGT
+650 AHGGFLGVESGPRGT
-665 SVIFTLQLHLPEA
+665 SVIFTLQLQLPEA
-678 SDGEDLPTVLVCAP
+678 SADDLPTVLVCAP
-692 DAATRHE
+692 DAATRRE

-710 CHETGTLAHGLATG
+710 CRETGTLAHGLAAG
-724 ARKGRTPAAVLL
+724 ARRGGTPATVLL
-736 VCGPEASVDAA
+736 VCGPEASVEAA
-747 PLLRRYHSLA
+747 PMLRRYHGLA

-769 PDQSQWDALAHAG
+769 PDQSQWDALANAG

-831 GPAAAPQADQGMPD
+831 GPVAAPQADQGMPD
-845 LLLSTDDIPQQTAPA
+845 LLLSTDDMPERTVPA
-860 APAAASA
+860 AQAATGG
-867 DLPDLFAAPAA
+867 DLPDLFAAPASAGAEA
-878 AAADTAQAEPLPLTD
+878 APAAPLSLTD
-893 DMRLDMPAAQTA
+893 DMRRDAPVAPVAQTA
-905 RPVADAVQPEE
+905 RPEAEQPLPADDEQSGAVRAE
-916 AAPAESPVQENENA
+916 AAEASAADDAQPVAPAPADSPVQENDAA
-930 PDAAEDIAPA
+930 PEAAEDDGPA
-940 PAPAAPDFPSVP
+940 PAPTAPDFPSVP
-952 MPETAE
+952 VATMDDAT
-958 TNEAAMPEAPVKE
+958 TPEAPLEEEKE
-971 EEPAAPAADMTRE
+971 EAPAAEAPQE
-984 EPLPQQETAAA
+984 EALPQQGTAD
-995 AAAAPADV
+995 AAAPADSP
-1003 AAEALSDE
+1003 AASSDAA
-1011 MDSAEEAGTKAV
+1011 DSTEEAV
-1023 AGADVTPPARDE
+1023 AETGADADMPGPAQDE
-1035 AAAVSPS
+1035 AAEVSPS
-1042 APAFPAPAREAAA
+1042 APAFPAPAQEVEA
-1055 EQAPPAD
+1055 EQPLPAD
-1062 DVQTGD
+1062 DRQNRDVR
-1068 APTDAAE
+1068 ADAAE
-1075 APVSDAVQ
+1075 ASAADDAQPVA
-1083 PEEAASAD
+1083 PAPAD
-1091 SPVQENENAPEAAED
+1091 SPVQGNGAAPEAAED
-1106 VAPAPAP
+1106 DGPAPAP
-1113 AAPDFPSVPVGE
+1113 
-1125 TAETNEAAMPEAPTR
+1125 T
-1140 EEDTSVPAT
+1140 
-1149 DMTQEEPLPQQETA
+1149 
-1163 DAAPADVAA
+1163 
-1172 EALSDEMDS
+1172 
-1181 TDEAGAETVADTD
+1181 
-1194 VTPSAQDEAAAVPP
+1194 
-1208 SAPAFPAPAREAAA
+1208 
-1222 EQTLPADDVQTGDAS
+1222 
-1237 TDAAEAPVSDAVQPE
+1237 
-1252 EAASADS
+1252 
-1259 PVQENENAPEAAE
+1259 
-1272 DVAPAPAPAAPDFPS
+1272 APDFPS
-1287 VPVAEMAE
+1287 VPVAAMDD
-1295 TNEAA
+1295 AA
-1300 MPEAPAREEDTAA
+1300 TQEAPLEEEKEEAPTAEA
-1313 PAAGM
+1313 PQ
-1318 TREEP
+1318 EEA
-1323 LPQQE
+1323 LPQQG
-1328 TADAAPAD
+1328 TADAAAIPAD
-1336 VAAEALSDE
+1336 GPAASSDAA
-1345 MDSTDEAGAE
+1345 DSTEEAVAE
-1355 TVADTDVTPSAQDE
+1355 TGADADMPSPAQDE
-1369 AAAVPPSAPAFPA
+1369 AA
-1382 PAREAAAEQT
+1382 
-1392 LPADDVQTGDAST
+1392 
-1405 DAAEAPVSD
+1405 EAPR
-1414 AVQPE
+1414 P
-1419 EAASADSPV
+1419 
-1428 QENENAPEAAEDVA
+1428 
-1442 PAPAPAAPDFPSVPV
+1442 
-1457 AEMAETNE
+1457 
-1465 AAMPEAPV
+1465 
-1473 KEAGPVA
+1473 
-1480 PVADMTREE
+1480 
-1489 PLPQQETADAAA
+1489 
-1501 AAPADDATGATVDEK
+1501 
-1516 ERTEAPVA
+1516 
-1524 DAQAASA
+1524 
-1531 TRAPAF
+1531 APAF
-1537 PSVEAAASPLAGG
+1537 PSADAARPLAGG

-1564 EPMPIGTPVDRP
+1564 EPMPIGTPVSRP
-1576 APRQEETVSAPVE
+1576 VPRREEAASAPVE

-1619 KSALITPQPRKSS
+1619 KSALITPPPRK
-1632 STGPGAGTQPA
+1632 GPGSGPAAGTQPA

-1649 EEAPQAVPGS
+1649 EEAPHAVPGS

-1699 FHTGN
+1699 FHTGSS
-1704 GQPQDKEEAR
+1704 QPRDDREEDKG
-1714 SPQAPAATAQE
+1714 PQAPAATVQE
-1725 RQGTPRPM
+1725 RQGTPRPI
-1733 PRKDAPREETPGTTA
+1733 PKKEGPQQKSPEAAAEIPTA
-1748 DIPATTNPWIERRA
+1748 ANPWIERRTAPRPA
-1762 ASRPVAPTPRMP
+1762 APAPRVP

-1873 MGS
+1873 LGS

>member
-486 RQLEQCALPHD
+486 HQLEQCALPHD

-524 APAAPAPTDTARA
+524 APAAPAPADTARA

-893 DMRLDMPAAQTA
+893 DMRLDTPAAQTA
-905 RPVADAVQPEE
+905 RPVA
-916 AAPAESPVQENENA
+916 
-930 PDAAEDIAPA
+930 
-940 PAPAAPDFPSVP
+940 
-952 MPETAE
+952 
-958 TNEAAMPEAPVKE
+958 
-971 EEPAAPAADMTRE
+971 
-984 EPLPQQETAAA
+984 
-995 AAAAPADV
+995 
-1003 AAEALSDE
+1003 
-1011 MDSAEEAGTKAV
+1011 
-1023 AGADVTPPARDE
+1023 
-1035 AAAVSPS
+1035 
-1042 APAFPAPAREAAA
+1042 
-1055 EQAPPAD
+1055 
-1062 DVQTGD
+1062 
-1068 APTDAAE
+1068 
-1075 APVSDAVQ
+1075 DAVQ

-1091 SPVQENENAPEAAED
+1091 SPVQENENAPDAAED

-1113 AAPDFPSVPVGE
+1113 AVPDFPSVPVAE
-1125 TAETNEAAMPEAPTR
+1125 TAETNEAAMPEAPVK
-1140 EEDTSVPAT
+1140 EEGPAAPAA
-1149 DMTQEEPLPQQETA
+1149 DMTREEPLPQQETA
-1163 DAAPADVAA
+1163 DAGTPADTAA

-1181 TDEAGAETVADTD
+1181 AEEAGTKAVADTD
-1194 VTPSAQDEAAAVPP
+1194 VTPSARDEAAAVPP
-1208 SAPAFPAPAREAAA
+1208 SAPAFPAPARETAA
-1222 EQTLPADDVQTGDAS
+1222 EQAPPADDVQTGDAP
-1237 TDAAEAPVSDAVQPE
+1237 TGAAEAPMSDAVQPE
-1252 EAASADS
+1252 EAA
-1259 PVQENENAPEAAE
+1259 P
-1272 DVAPAPAPAAPDFPS
+1272 
-1287 VPVAEMAE
+1287 
-1295 TNEAA
+1295 
-1300 MPEAPAREEDTAA
+1300 
-1313 PAAGM
+1313 
-1318 TREEP
+1318 
-1323 LPQQE
+1323 
-1328 TADAAPAD
+1328 
-1336 VAAEALSDE
+1336 
-1345 MDSTDEAGAE
+1345 
-1355 TVADTDVTPSAQDE
+1355 
-1369 AAAVPPSAPAFPA
+1369 
-1382 PAREAAAEQT
+1382 
-1392 LPADDVQTGDAST
+1392 
-1405 DAAEAPVSD
+1405 
-1414 AVQPE
+1414 
-1419 EAASADSPV
+1419 ADSPV

-1537 PSVEAAASPLAGG
+1537 PSVEAAASPLARG

>member
-9 QAGSRRLALI
+9 QAGFRRLALI

-114 EIPAAGTERTESLM
+114 EIPAAGTESTESLM

-476 APLREIVEQD
+476 APLREIVEQN

-524 APAAPAPTDTARA
+524 APAAPAPADTARA

-710 CHETGTLAHGLATG
+710 CHETGTLAHGLAAG

-860 APAAASA
+860 APAAA
-867 DLPDLFAAPAA
+867 
-878 AAADTAQAEPLPLTD
+878 ADTAQTEPLPLTD
-893 DMRLDMPAAQTA
+893 DMRLDTPAAQTA
-905 RPVADAVQPEE
+905 RPVADAGQPEE
-916 AAPAESPVQENENA
+916 AASTDSPVQENENA
-930 PDAAEDIAPA
+930 PEAVEDVAPA

-971 EEPAAPAADMTRE
+971 EGPAAPAA
-984 EPLPQQETAAA
+984 
-995 AAAAPADV
+995 
-1003 AAEALSDE
+1003 
-1011 MDSAEEAGTKAV
+1011 
-1023 AGADVTPPARDE
+1023 
-1035 AAAVSPS
+1035 
-1042 APAFPAPAREAAA
+1042 
-1055 EQAPPAD
+1055 
-1062 DVQTGD
+1062 
-1068 APTDAAE
+1068 
-1075 APVSDAVQ
+1075 
-1083 PEEAASAD
+1083 
-1091 SPVQENENAPEAAED
+1091 
-1106 VAPAPAP
+1106 
-1113 AAPDFPSVPVGE
+1113 
-1125 TAETNEAAMPEAPTR
+1125 
-1140 EEDTSVPAT
+1140 

-1172 EALSDEMDS
+1172 ETLSDEMDS

-1222 EQTLPADDVQTGDAS
+1222 EQALPADDVQTGDAP
-1237 TDAAEAPVSDAVQPE
+1237 TDAAEAPMSDAVQPE
-1252 EAASADS
+1252 EAA
-1259 PVQENENAPEAAE
+1259 P
-1272 DVAPAPAPAAPDFPS
+1272 
-1287 VPVAEMAE
+1287 
-1295 TNEAA
+1295 
-1300 MPEAPAREEDTAA
+1300 
-1313 PAAGM
+1313 
-1318 TREEP
+1318 
-1323 LPQQE
+1323 
-1328 TADAAPAD
+1328 
-1336 VAAEALSDE
+1336 
-1345 MDSTDEAGAE
+1345 
-1355 TVADTDVTPSAQDE
+1355 
-1369 AAAVPPSAPAFPA
+1369 
-1382 PAREAAAEQT
+1382 
-1392 LPADDVQTGDAST
+1392 
-1405 DAAEAPVSD
+1405 
-1414 AVQPE
+1414 
-1419 EAASADSPV
+1419 ADSPV

-1501 AAPADDATGATVDEK
+1501 AAPADVATGATVDEK

-1524 DAQAASA
+1524 DAQAAA

-1748 DIPATTNPWIERRA
+1748 DIPATTHPWIERRT

>member
-447 LSQPAPAPATVE
+447 LSQSAPAPATVE

-476 APLREIVEQD
+476 APLREIVEQN

-524 APAAPAPTDTARA
+524 APAVPAPADTARA

-547 LRQAHDTCR
+547 LRQTHDTCR

-878 AAADTAQAEPLPLTD
+878 AAADTAQTEPLPLTD
-893 DMRLDMPAAQTA
+893 DMRLDTPAAQTA

-916 AAPAESPVQENENA
+916 AA
-930 PDAAEDIAPA
+930 
-940 PAPAAPDFPSVP
+940 
-952 MPETAE
+952 
-958 TNEAAMPEAPVKE
+958 
-971 EEPAAPAADMTRE
+971 
-984 EPLPQQETAAA
+984 
-995 AAAAPADV
+995 
-1003 AAEALSDE
+1003 
-1011 MDSAEEAGTKAV
+1011 SAE
-1023 AGADVTPPARDE
+1023 
-1035 AAAVSPS
+1035 
-1042 APAFPAPAREAAA
+1042 
-1055 EQAPPAD
+1055 
-1062 DVQTGD
+1062 
-1068 APTDAAE
+1068 
-1075 APVSDAVQ
+1075 
-1083 PEEAASAD
+1083 

-1113 AAPDFPSVPVGE
+1113 AAPDFPSVPMPE
-1125 TAETNEAAMPEAPTR
+1125 TAETNEAAIPEAPVK
-1140 EEDTSVPAT
+1140 EEGPAAPAA
-1149 DMTQEEPLPQQETA
+1149 DMTREEPLPQQETA
-1163 DAAPADVAA
+1163 DAGTPADTAA

-1181 TDEAGAETVADTD
+1181 AEEAGTKAVADTD
-1194 VTPSAQDEAAAVPP
+1194 VPSPARDEAAAVPP

-1222 EQTLPADDVQTGDAS
+1222 EQALPADDVQTGDAP
-1237 TDAAEAPVSDAVQPE
+1237 TDAAEAPMSDAVQPE

-1259 PVQENENAPEAAE
+1259 PVQE
-1272 DVAPAPAPAAPDFPS
+1272 S
-1287 VPVAEMAE
+1287 
-1295 TNEAA
+1295 
-1300 MPEAPAREEDTAA
+1300 
-1313 PAAGM
+1313 
-1318 TREEP
+1318 
-1323 LPQQE
+1323 
-1328 TADAAPAD
+1328 
-1336 VAAEALSDE
+1336 
-1345 MDSTDEAGAE
+1345 
-1355 TVADTDVTPSAQDE
+1355 
-1369 AAAVPPSAPAFPA
+1369 
-1382 PAREAAAEQT
+1382 
-1392 LPADDVQTGDAST
+1392 
-1405 DAAEAPVSD
+1405 
-1414 AVQPE
+1414 
-1419 EAASADSPV
+1419 
-1428 QENENAPEAAEDVA
+1428 ENAPEAAEDVA

-1564 EPMPIGTPVDRP
+1564 EPMPIGTPVNRP

-1632 STGPGAGTQPA
+1632 STGPAAGTQPA

-1649 EEAPQAVPGS
+1649 EETPQAVPGS

-1748 DIPATTNPWIERRA
+1748 DIPATTNPWIERRT

>member
-9 QAGSRRLALI
+9 QAGFRRLALI

-114 EIPAAGTERTESLM
+114 EIPAAGTERIESLM

-476 APLREIVEQD
+476 APLREIVEQN

-503 NMGRRARQALSL
+503 NMGRRARQALNL

-524 APAAPAPTDTARA
+524 APAAPAPADTARA

-665 SVIFTLQLHLPEA
+665 SVIFTLQLHLPDA

-878 AAADTAQAEPLPLTD
+878 AAADTAQTEPLPLTD
-893 DMRLDMPAAQTA
+893 DMRLDTPAAQTA

-916 AAPAESPVQENENA
+916 AAPADSPVQENENA
-930 PDAAEDIAPA
+930 PEAAEDVAPA

-952 MPETAE
+952 VAETAE
-958 TNEAAMPEAPVKE
+958 TNEAAMPEAPARE
-971 EEPAAPAADMTRE
+971 EDTAVPATDMTRE

-995 AAAAPADV
+995 APADA

-1011 MDSAEEAGTKAV
+1011 MDSAEEAGTKAM
-1023 AGADVTPPARDE
+1023 ADADVPSPARDE

-1055 EQAPPAD
+1055 EQALPAD
-1062 DVQTGD
+1062 DVQAGD

-1113 AAPDFPSVPVGE
+1113 AAPDFPSVPVAE
-1125 TAETNEAAMPEAPTR
+1125 TAETNEAAMPEAPAR
-1140 EEDTSVPAT
+1140 EEDTAVPAT
-1149 DMTQEEPLPQQETA
+1149 DMTREEPLPQQETA
-1163 DAAPADVAA
+1163 AAAPADAAA

-1181 TDEAGAETVADTD
+1181 AEEAGTKAMADTD
-1194 VTPSAQDEAAAVPP
+1194 VTPPARDEAAEVSP
-1208 SAPAFPAPAREAAA
+1208 SAPAFPAPTREAAA
-1222 EQTLPADDVQTGDAS
+1222 EQTLPADDVQTGDVR
-1237 TDAAEAPVSDAVQPE
+1237 TDAAEAPVSDAAQPE
-1252 EAASADS
+1252 EAASAES

-1272 DVAPAPAPAAPDFPS
+1272 DVAPAPVPAAPDFPS
-1287 VPVAEMAE
+1287 VPVAETAE
-1295 TNEAA
+1295 TNE
-1300 MPEAPAREEDTAA
+1300 
-1313 PAAGM
+1313 
-1318 TREEP
+1318 
-1323 LPQQE
+1323 
-1328 TADAAPAD
+1328 
-1336 VAAEALSDE
+1336 V
-1345 MDSTDEAGAE
+1345 
-1355 TVADTDVTPSAQDE
+1355 
-1369 AAAVPPSAPAFPA
+1369 
-1382 PAREAAAEQT
+1382 
-1392 LPADDVQTGDAST
+1392 
-1405 DAAEAPVSD
+1405 
-1414 AVQPE
+1414 
-1419 EAASADSPV
+1419 
-1428 QENENAPEAAEDVA
+1428 
-1442 PAPAPAAPDFPSVPV
+1442 
-1457 AEMAETNE
+1457 
-1465 AAMPEAPV
+1465 AMPEAPV
-1473 KEAGPVA
+1473 KEAGPAA
-1480 PVADMTREE
+1480 PAADMTREE

-1632 STGPGAGTQPA
+1632 STGPAAGTQPA
-1643 FPGAPV
+1643 FPGVPV

-1748 DIPATTNPWIERRA
+1748 DIPATTNPWIERRT

>member
-524 APAAPAPTDTARA
+524 APAAPAPADTARA

-692 DAATRHE
+692 DAATRRE

-710 CHETGTLAHGLATG
+710 CHETGTLAHGLAAG

-878 AAADTAQAEPLPLTD
+878 AAADTAQTEPLPLTD
-893 DMRLDMPAAQTA
+893 DMSLDTPAAQTA
-905 RPVADAVQPEE
+905 RPVADA
-916 AAPAESPVQENENA
+916 
-930 PDAAEDIAPA
+930 
-940 PAPAAPDFPSVP
+940 
-952 MPETAE
+952 
-958 TNEAAMPEAPVKE
+958 
-971 EEPAAPAADMTRE
+971 
-984 EPLPQQETAAA
+984 
-995 AAAAPADV
+995 
-1003 AAEALSDE
+1003 
-1011 MDSAEEAGTKAV
+1011 G
-1023 AGADVTPPARDE
+1023 
-1035 AAAVSPS
+1035 
-1042 APAFPAPAREAAA
+1042 
-1055 EQAPPAD
+1055 
-1062 DVQTGD
+1062 
-1068 APTDAAE
+1068 
-1075 APVSDAVQ
+1075 
-1083 PEEAASAD
+1083 
-1091 SPVQENENAPEAAED
+1091 
-1106 VAPAPAP
+1106 
-1113 AAPDFPSVPVGE
+1113 
-1125 TAETNEAAMPEAPTR
+1125 
-1140 EEDTSVPAT
+1140 
-1149 DMTQEEPLPQQETA
+1149 
-1163 DAAPADVAA
+1163 
-1172 EALSDEMDS
+1172 
-1181 TDEAGAETVADTD
+1181 
-1194 VTPSAQDEAAAVPP
+1194 
-1208 SAPAFPAPAREAAA
+1208 
-1222 EQTLPADDVQTGDAS
+1222 
-1237 TDAAEAPVSDAVQPE
+1237 QPE

-1300 MPEAPAREEDTAA
+1300 MPEAPTREEDT
-1313 PAAGM
+1313 
-1318 TREEP
+1318 
-1323 LPQQE
+1323 
-1328 TADAAPAD
+1328 
-1336 VAAEALSDE
+1336 
-1345 MDSTDEAGAE
+1345 
-1355 TVADTDVTPSAQDE
+1355 
-1369 AAAVPPSAPAFPA
+1369 
-1382 PAREAAAEQT
+1382 
-1392 LPADDVQTGDAST
+1392 
-1405 DAAEAPVSD
+1405 
-1414 AVQPE
+1414 
-1419 EAASADSPV
+1419 
-1428 QENENAPEAAEDVA
+1428 
-1442 PAPAPAAPDFPSVPV
+1442 SVP
-1457 AEMAETNE
+1457 AT
-1465 AAMPEAPV
+1465 
-1473 KEAGPVA
+1473 
-1480 PVADMTREE
+1480 DMTQEE

-1501 AAPADDATGATVDEK
+1501 AAPADVATGATVDEK

-1524 DAQAASA
+1524 DAQAAA

-1748 DIPATTNPWIERRA
+1748 DIPATTHPWIERRT

>member
-476 APLREIVEQD
+476 APLREIVEQN

-524 APAAPAPTDTARA
+524 APVVPAPADTARA

-547 LRQAHDTCR
+547 LRQTHDTCR

-878 AAADTAQAEPLPLTD
+878 AAADTAQTEPLPLTD
-893 DMRLDMPAAQTA
+893 DMRLDTPAAQTA
-905 RPVADAVQPEE
+905 RPVADAAQPEE
-916 AAPAESPVQENENA
+916 AAPADSPVQENENA
-930 PDAAEDIAPA
+930 PEAAEDVAPA

-952 MPETAE
+952 VPETAE

-971 EEPAAPAADMTRE
+971 EETAAPAAGMTQE
-984 EPLPQQETAAA
+984 EPLPQQETADAGT
-995 AAAAPADV
+995 PADA

-1011 MDSAEEAGTKAV
+1011 MDSAEEAGTKAM
-1023 AGADVTPPARDE
+1023 ADADVPSPARDE

-1055 EQAPPAD
+1055 EQALPAD
-1062 DVQTGD
+1062 DVQAGD

-1113 AAPDFPSVPVGE
+1113 AAPDFPSVPVAE
-1125 TAETNEAAMPEAPTR
+1125 TAETNEAAMPEAPAR
-1140 EEDTSVPAT
+1140 EEDTAVPAT
-1149 DMTQEEPLPQQETA
+1149 DMTQEEPLPQQKTA
-1163 DAAPADVAA
+1163 DADAPADAAA

-1181 TDEAGAETVADTD
+1181 AEEAVAEAMADAD
-1194 VTPSAQDEAAAVPP
+1194 VPSPARDEAAAVPP
-1208 SAPAFPAPAREAAA
+1208 SAPAFPAPARETAA
-1222 EQTLPADDVQTGDAS
+1222 EQPLPADDVQTDDARA
-1237 TDAAEAPVSDAVQPE
+1237 DAAEAPVSDAAQPE
-1252 EAASADS
+1252 EAAPADS

-1272 DVAPAPAPAAPDFPS
+1272 DVAPAPAPTAPDFPS
-1287 VPVAEMAE
+1287 VPVAETAE
-1295 TNEAA
+1295 TSEAA
-1300 MPEAPAREEDTAA
+1300 MSEAPAREEDTAV
-1313 PAAGM
+1313 PA
-1318 TREEP
+1318 T
-1323 LPQQE
+1323 
-1328 TADAAPAD
+1328 
-1336 VAAEALSDE
+1336 
-1345 MDSTDEAGAE
+1345 
-1355 TVADTDVTPSAQDE
+1355 
-1369 AAAVPPSAPAFPA
+1369 
-1382 PAREAAAEQT
+1382 
-1392 LPADDVQTGDAST
+1392 
-1405 DAAEAPVSD
+1405 
-1414 AVQPE
+1414 
-1419 EAASADSPV
+1419 
-1428 QENENAPEAAEDVA
+1428 
-1442 PAPAPAAPDFPSVPV
+1442 
-1457 AEMAETNE
+1457 
-1465 AAMPEAPV
+1465 
-1473 KEAGPVA
+1473 
-1480 PVADMTREE
+1480 DMTQEE

>member
-9 QAGSRRLALI
+9 QAGTRRLALI
-19 VIPLLLVLSLAATC
+19 VIPLLLVLCLAATC

-91 MPSFQPLHPRTLPRS
+91 MPSFQPLHPRALPRS

-114 EIPAAGTERTESLM
+114 EIPAAGTERAESLM

-198 NLAGAP
+198 NLASAP

-397 GMSAPGREAGTSA
+397 GMTAPGRETGTSA
-410 EPADPLAPGR
+410 APADPLAPGR
-420 PARNQTITDPNLRLL
+420 PSQNQTITDPNLRLL

-464 ATAIRRLEQALA
+464 ATAIRCLEQALA
-476 APLREIVEQD
+476 APLREIVEQIH
-486 RQLEQCALPHD
+486 QLEQGSLPHD

-503 NMGRRARQALSL
+503 SMGRRAQQALRL

-524 APAAPAPTDTARA
+524 GPAAPAPAAAARTT
-537 EKRVFDLRKT
+537 KRVFDLPKT
-547 LRQAHDTCR
+547 LRQTHDTCR

-678 SDGEDLPTVLVCAP
+678 SDGEALPTVLVCAP

-699 LGAMLRDLPCT
+699 LGAMLRDLPCS
-710 CHETGTLAHGLATG
+710 CHETGTLAHGLAAG

-736 VCGPEASVDAA
+736 ICGPEASVDAA

-789 PVSEDALRETVLEIL
+789 PVLEDALRETVLEIL

-831 GPAAAPQADQGMPD
+831 GPAAAPQTDQGMPD
-845 LLLSTDDIPQQTAPA
+845 LLLSTDNIPQQTAPA
-860 APAAASA
+860 APAAASG

-878 AAADTAQAEPLPLTD
+878 AAADTAQAAPLTLTD
-893 DMRLDMPAAQTA
+893 DMRLDTPAAQTA
-905 RPVADAVQPEE
+905 RPATDAVRPEE
-916 AAPAESPVQENENA
+916 PAITVSSVQENA
-930 PDAAEDIAPA
+930 PEAAEDVVPVPTPA
-940 PAPAAPDFPSVP
+940 TPDFPPVP
-952 MPETAE
+952 VAETAE
-958 TNEAAMPEAPVKE
+958 TNDAAMSEAPVKE
-971 EEPAAPAADMTRE
+971 EETAAPAAGMTQE
-984 EPLPQQETAAA
+984 DPLPQQEA
-995 AAAAPADV
+995 AAAAPADA

-1011 MDSAEEAGTKAV
+1011 MDSTDEAGAD
-1023 AGADVTPPARDE
+1023 ADDAADVTPAAQDE
-1035 AAAVSPS
+1035 AAEVPSNAPAFPAPAQEAAADQPLPADDVQTGDARTDAAEVPVSDTAQPEEAASEDNPVQENENAPEAVEDVVPAPTPPAAPDFPSVPVAETAETNDAAMSEAPVKEEETAAPAAGMTQEEPLPQQETADAAAAAPADAAAEALSDEMDSTDEAGADAVADTDVPSTAQDEAAEVPSS
-1042 APAFPAPAREAAA
+1042 APAFPAPARESAAD
-1055 EQAPPAD
+1055 QLRPAD

-1068 APTDAAE
+1068 ARTDAAE
-1075 APVSDAVQ
+1075 APVSDAAQ

-1106 VAPAPAP
+1106 V
-1113 AAPDFPSVPVGE
+1113 V
-1125 TAETNEAAMPEAPTR
+1125 
-1140 EEDTSVPAT
+1140 
-1149 DMTQEEPLPQQETA
+1149 
-1163 DAAPADVAA
+1163 
-1172 EALSDEMDS
+1172 
-1181 TDEAGAETVADTD
+1181 
-1194 VTPSAQDEAAAVPP
+1194 
-1208 SAPAFPAPAREAAA
+1208 
-1222 EQTLPADDVQTGDAS
+1222 
-1237 TDAAEAPVSDAVQPE
+1237 
-1252 EAASADS
+1252 
-1259 PVQENENAPEAAE
+1259 
-1272 DVAPAPAPAAPDFPS
+1272 PAPAPAAPDFPS
-1287 VPVAEMAE
+1287 VPVAETVE
-1295 TNEAA
+1295 TNETA
-1300 MPEAPAREEDTAA
+1300 MSETPAKEEETTAS
-1313 PAAGM
+1313 AAGM
-1318 TREEP
+1318 TQEEP
-1323 LPQQE
+1323 LP
-1328 TADAAPAD
+1328 P
-1336 VAAEALSDE
+1336 
-1345 MDSTDEAGAE
+1345 
-1355 TVADTDVTPSAQDE
+1355 
-1369 AAAVPPSAPAFPA
+1369 
-1382 PAREAAAEQT
+1382 
-1392 LPADDVQTGDAST
+1392 
-1405 DAAEAPVSD
+1405 
-1414 AVQPE
+1414 
-1419 EAASADSPV
+1419 
-1428 QENENAPEAAEDVA
+1428 
-1442 PAPAPAAPDFPSVPV
+1442 
-1457 AEMAETNE
+1457 
-1465 AAMPEAPV
+1465 
-1473 KEAGPVA
+1473 
-1480 PVADMTREE
+1480 
-1489 PLPQQETADAAA
+1489 QETADAAA
-1501 AAPADDATGATVDEK
+1501 AAPADDATGSTIDEK
-1516 ERTEAPVA
+1516 ERTEAPVS

-1537 PSVEAAASPLAGG
+1537 PSVEATASPLAGG

-1564 EPMPIGTPVDRP
+1564 EPMPIGTPVSRP
-1576 APRQEETVSAPVE
+1576 APRQEETVSSPVE

-1619 KSALITPQPRKSS
+1619 KSALITPQPRKSGN
-1632 STGPGAGTQPA
+1632 TGPAAGTQPA

-1649 EEAPQAVPGS
+1649 EETPQAVPGS

-1704 GQPQDKEEAR
+1704 SQPQDKEEAT
-1714 SPQAPAATAQE
+1714 SPQTPAATAQE

-1733 PRKDAPREETPGTTA
+1733 PKKEAPREETPGTTA
-1748 DIPATTNPWIERRA
+1748 DIPATANPWIERRTA
-1762 ASRPVAPTPRMP
+1762 PRPVAPTPRMP

>member
-524 APAAPAPTDTARA
+524 APAAPAPADTARA

-692 DAATRHE
+692 DAATRRE

-710 CHETGTLAHGLATG
+710 CHETGTLAHGLAAG

-819 TRQADAPLPDLF
+819 TRQADAPLPGLF

-878 AAADTAQAEPLPLTD
+878 AAADTAQTEPLPLTD
-893 DMRLDMPAAQTA
+893 DMRLDTPAAQTV
-905 RPVADAVQPEE
+905 RPVVDAVQPEE
-916 AAPAESPVQENENA
+916 AVSTDSPVQENENA
-930 PDAAEDIAPA
+930 PEAVEDVAPA

-971 EEPAAPAADMTRE
+971 EGPAAPAA
-984 EPLPQQETAAA
+984 
-995 AAAAPADV
+995 
-1003 AAEALSDE
+1003 
-1011 MDSAEEAGTKAV
+1011 
-1023 AGADVTPPARDE
+1023 
-1035 AAAVSPS
+1035 
-1042 APAFPAPAREAAA
+1042 
-1055 EQAPPAD
+1055 
-1062 DVQTGD
+1062 
-1068 APTDAAE
+1068 
-1075 APVSDAVQ
+1075 
-1083 PEEAASAD
+1083 
-1091 SPVQENENAPEAAED
+1091 
-1106 VAPAPAP
+1106 
-1113 AAPDFPSVPVGE
+1113 
-1125 TAETNEAAMPEAPTR
+1125 
-1140 EEDTSVPAT
+1140 

-1163 DAAPADVAA
+1163 DAAAAAPADDAA
-1172 EALSDEMDS
+1172 ETLSDEMDS

-1222 EQTLPADDVQTGDAS
+1222 EQALPADDVQTGDAP
-1237 TDAAEAPVSDAVQPE
+1237 TDAAEAPMSDAVQPE

-1259 PVQENENAPEAAE
+1259 PVQE
-1272 DVAPAPAPAAPDFPS
+1272 S
-1287 VPVAEMAE
+1287 
-1295 TNEAA
+1295 
-1300 MPEAPAREEDTAA
+1300 
-1313 PAAGM
+1313 
-1318 TREEP
+1318 
-1323 LPQQE
+1323 
-1328 TADAAPAD
+1328 
-1336 VAAEALSDE
+1336 
-1345 MDSTDEAGAE
+1345 
-1355 TVADTDVTPSAQDE
+1355 
-1369 AAAVPPSAPAFPA
+1369 
-1382 PAREAAAEQT
+1382 
-1392 LPADDVQTGDAST
+1392 
-1405 DAAEAPVSD
+1405 
-1414 AVQPE
+1414 
-1419 EAASADSPV
+1419 
-1428 QENENAPEAAEDVA
+1428 ENAPEAAEDVA

-1501 AAPADDATGATVDEK
+1501 AAPADVATGTTVDEK

-1524 DAQAASA
+1524 DAQAAA

-1589 TVVTVRPLRRDVSPD
+1589 TVVTVRPLRRAVSPD

-1748 DIPATTNPWIERRA
+1748 DIPATTHPWIERRT

>member
-9 QAGSRRLALI
+9 QAGFRRLALI

-114 EIPAAGTERTESLM
+114 EIPAAGTESTESLM

-187 LWFAPTLRSLD
+187 LWFVPTLRSLD

-298 QYLLLSLPGAVL
+298 QYQLLSLPGAVL

-524 APAAPAPTDTARA
+524 APAAPAPADTARA

-692 DAATRHE
+692 DAATRRE

-710 CHETGTLAHGLATG
+710 CHETGTLAHGLAAG

-878 AAADTAQAEPLPLTD
+878 AAEDTAQTEPLPLTD
-893 DMRLDMPAAQTA
+893 DMRLDTPAAQTA
-905 RPVADAVQPEE
+905 RPVVDAVQPEE
-916 AAPAESPVQENENA
+916 AASTDSPVQENENA
-930 PDAAEDIAPA
+930 PEAVEDVAPA

-971 EEPAAPAADMTRE
+971 EGPAAPAA
-984 EPLPQQETAAA
+984 
-995 AAAAPADV
+995 
-1003 AAEALSDE
+1003 
-1011 MDSAEEAGTKAV
+1011 
-1023 AGADVTPPARDE
+1023 
-1035 AAAVSPS
+1035 
-1042 APAFPAPAREAAA
+1042 
-1055 EQAPPAD
+1055 
-1062 DVQTGD
+1062 
-1068 APTDAAE
+1068 
-1075 APVSDAVQ
+1075 
-1083 PEEAASAD
+1083 
-1091 SPVQENENAPEAAED
+1091 
-1106 VAPAPAP
+1106 
-1113 AAPDFPSVPVGE
+1113 
-1125 TAETNEAAMPEAPTR
+1125 
-1140 EEDTSVPAT
+1140 

-1163 DAAPADVAA
+1163 DAAAAAPADDAA
-1172 EALSDEMDS
+1172 ETLSDEMDS
-1181 TDEAGAETVADTD
+1181 TDEAGAKAVADTD
-1194 VTPSAQDEAAAVPP
+1194 VTPPARDEAAAVPP

-1252 EAASADS
+1252 EAAPADS
-1259 PVQENENAPEAAE
+1259 PVQE
-1272 DVAPAPAPAAPDFPS
+1272 DVAPAPAPA
-1287 VPVAEMAE
+1287 V
-1295 TNEAA
+1295 
-1300 MPEAPAREEDTAA
+1300 
-1313 PAAGM
+1313 
-1318 TREEP
+1318 
-1323 LPQQE
+1323 
-1328 TADAAPAD
+1328 
-1336 VAAEALSDE
+1336 
-1345 MDSTDEAGAE
+1345 
-1355 TVADTDVTPSAQDE
+1355 
-1369 AAAVPPSAPAFPA
+1369 
-1382 PAREAAAEQT
+1382 
-1392 LPADDVQTGDAST
+1392 
-1405 DAAEAPVSD
+1405 
-1414 AVQPE
+1414 
-1419 EAASADSPV
+1419 
-1428 QENENAPEAAEDVA
+1428 
-1442 PAPAPAAPDFPSVPV
+1442 PDFPSVPV

-1480 PVADMTREE
+1480 PAADMTREE

-1501 AAPADDATGATVDEK
+1501 AAPADVATGATVDEK

-1748 DIPATTNPWIERRA
+1748 DIPATTHPWIERRT

>member
-114 EIPAAGTERTESLM
+114 EIPTAGTERTESLM

-524 APAAPAPTDTARA
+524 APAAPAPADTARA

-692 DAATRHE
+692 DAATRRE

-710 CHETGTLAHGLATG
+710 CHETGTLAHGLAAG

-878 AAADTAQAEPLPLTD
+878 AAADTAQTEPLPLTD
-893 DMRLDMPAAQTA
+893 DMRLDTPAAQTA
-905 RPVADAVQPEE
+905 RPVVDAVQPEE
-916 AAPAESPVQENENA
+916 AASTDSPVQENENA
-930 PDAAEDIAPA
+930 PEAAEDVAPA

-971 EEPAAPAADMTRE
+971 AGPAAPAA
-984 EPLPQQETAAA
+984 
-995 AAAAPADV
+995 
-1003 AAEALSDE
+1003 
-1011 MDSAEEAGTKAV
+1011 
-1023 AGADVTPPARDE
+1023 
-1035 AAAVSPS
+1035 
-1042 APAFPAPAREAAA
+1042 
-1055 EQAPPAD
+1055 
-1062 DVQTGD
+1062 
-1068 APTDAAE
+1068 
-1075 APVSDAVQ
+1075 
-1083 PEEAASAD
+1083 
-1091 SPVQENENAPEAAED
+1091 
-1106 VAPAPAP
+1106 
-1113 AAPDFPSVPVGE
+1113 
-1125 TAETNEAAMPEAPTR
+1125 
-1140 EEDTSVPAT
+1140 

-1163 DAAPADVAA
+1163 DAADAAPADDAA
-1172 EALSDEMDS
+1172 ETLSDEMDS

-1222 EQTLPADDVQTGDAS
+1222 EQTLPADDVQTGDAP
-1237 TDAAEAPVSDAVQPE
+1237 TDAAEAPMSDAVQPE

-1259 PVQENENAPEAAE
+1259 PVQESENAPEAAE

-1287 VPVAEMAE
+1287 VPVAETAE

-1300 MPEAPAREEDTAA
+1300 MPEAPTREEDTAV
-1313 PAAGM
+1313 PA
-1318 TREEP
+1318 T
-1323 LPQQE
+1323 
-1328 TADAAPAD
+1328 
-1336 VAAEALSDE
+1336 
-1345 MDSTDEAGAE
+1345 
-1355 TVADTDVTPSAQDE
+1355 
-1369 AAAVPPSAPAFPA
+1369 
-1382 PAREAAAEQT
+1382 
-1392 LPADDVQTGDAST
+1392 
-1405 DAAEAPVSD
+1405 
-1414 AVQPE
+1414 
-1419 EAASADSPV
+1419 
-1428 QENENAPEAAEDVA
+1428 
-1442 PAPAPAAPDFPSVPV
+1442 
-1457 AEMAETNE
+1457 
-1465 AAMPEAPV
+1465 
-1473 KEAGPVA
+1473 
-1480 PVADMTREE
+1480 DMTQEE

-1501 AAPADDATGATVDEK
+1501 AAPADVATGATVDEK

-1748 DIPATTNPWIERRA
+1748 DIPATTHPWIERRT